1 MEKTI
6 LDKKI
11 NDTFPGLVVRKDLVK
26 SVRSNAPVPGYVL
39 EYLLGMYCATDDEA
53 TIAEG
58 IEQVKE
64 ILRVHY
70 VNRNEAELVKS
81 KIKEKGHHKVIDCV
95 SVELNAQGGIYEMA
109 FQNLGIKKVPIDVP
123 TVKNNRKLLVGG
135 VWCMIDVQYD
145 IVEEKGVSPWSI
157 RSLKPI
163 QMSGFDKEAYLA
175 AREKMTSEEWV
186 DTLLQTI
193 GFDPEKFGR
202 RHKLFQ
208 LLRLVPFAERNYNLM
223 ELGPKGTGKS
233 HIYSQCS
240 PHGMLL
246 SGGEV
251 SLAKLFVNNSSEKIG
266 LVGYWDC
273 IAFDEFA
280 GRDKKPEK
288 KLVDVMKN
296 YMANHSFSRGVG
308 TMDAEAS
315 FALVGNTAHNVPYML
330 KNTNL
335 FDALP
340 NAYLDS
346 AFLDRIHG
354 YLPGWE
360 VYITRGEL
368 FTSGYGLIVDYLSE
382 ALHVMRDM
390 DFTGLFQKY
399 FKISQNLSERD
410 KEGVRKTFSGL
421 MKIMYPSGAA
431 TKEEMCEL
439 LTFAME
445 GRKRVKDNLMR
456 IDSTYDPVDFW
467 FEDLESGEKT
477 YVQTLEE
484 KKFPDIYRSVKVDG
498 RAAAHAIA
506 VNGAAT
512 PAATVPAATP
522 AAATAASAYAPVEN
536 RAKEGAVT
544 VSENQTGIDFE
555 MLFAKHIKGAKEILI
570 VDPFIRKFHQAR
582 NLMDLLGVVL
592 KGKARED
599 EVSVKLR
606 TAKDDIDPNAQ
617 EKYLEQISDAYA
629 PEGVVFTWEFRDNL
643 HDRWIDTD
651 TGWHI
656 IMGRGLDIFQPFD
669 GRNAFDIQNVVPS
682 RRPCKAFSVTYVR
695 QQRWASEGEMTY
707 GRRVK

>member
-1 MEKTI
+1 MEKTE

-11 NDTFPGLVVRKDLVK
+11 NDVFPGLVVRKDLVK
-26 SVRSNAPVPGYVL
+26 SIRSNAPVPGYVL

-53 TIAEG
+53 TIADG
-58 IEQVKE
+58 IEQVRE

-70 VNRNEAELVKS
+70 VNRNEAELIKS
-81 KIKEKGHHKVIDCV
+81 KIKEKGHHKIIDCV

-109 FQNLGIKKVPIDVP
+109 FQNLGIKKVPVDVQ
-123 TVKNNRKLLVGG
+123 TVKNNKKLLVGG

-157 RSLKPI
+157 RSLKAI
-163 QMSGFDKEAYLA
+163 QMSGFDKEFYLA
-175 AREKMTSEEWV
+175 SREKMSSHEWV
-186 DTLLQTI
+186 DSLLQTI
-193 GFDPEKFGR
+193 GFNPEKFGR

-208 LLRLVPFAERNYNLM
+208 LLRLVPFVERNYNLM

-251 SLAKLFVNNSSEKIG
+251 SLAKLFVNNASGKIG

-330 KNTNL
+330 KNTHL

-340 NAYLDS
+340 DAYLDS
-346 AFLDRIHG
+346 AFLDRIHN

-382 ALHVMRDM
+382 ALHVMREM

-399 FKISQNLSERD
+399 FRISPNLSERD

-421 MKIMYPSGAA
+421 MKVMYPSGVAS
-431 TKEEMCEL
+431 KEEMREL
-439 LTFAME
+439 LLFVME

-467 FEDLESGEKT
+467 FEDVESGEKT
-477 YVQTLEE
+477 YVKTLEE
-484 KKFPDIYRSVKVDG
+484 KEYPDIYRSIKVDS
-498 RAAAHAIA
+498 RSLPSETAQSTSQTPPSQSSA
-506 VNGAAT
+506 VA
-512 PAATVPAATP
+512 P
-522 AAATAASAYAPVEN
+522 AAAPKAAVAVPALVDE
-536 RAKEGAVT
+536 ATEGAVM
-544 VSENQTGIDFE
+544 VSENQTGIDYE
-555 MLFAKHIKGAKEILI
+555 ILFAKHLRGAKEILI

-582 NLMDLLGVVL
+582 NMMDLLSVVL

-599 EVSVKLR
+599 EVTVKLR
-606 TAKDDIDPNAQ
+606 TAKDEFDPAAQ
-617 EKYLEQISDAYA
+617 EKYFEQIAEAYA
-629 PEGVVFTWEFRDNL
+629 PEGIAFAWEYLDNL
-643 HDRWIDTD
+643 HDRWIDTN

-656 IMGRGLDIFQPFD
+656 IMGRGLDIFQQFD
-669 GRNAFDIQNVVPS
+669 GRNAFSIQNVVPS
-682 RRPCKAFSVTYVR
+682 RRQCKAFSVTYVK
-695 QQRWASEGEMTY
+695 Q
-707 GRRVK
+707 

>member
-1 MEKTI
+1 MEKTE

-11 NDTFPGLVVRKDLVK
+11 NDVFPGLVVRKDLVK
-26 SVRSNAPVPGYVL
+26 SIRSNAPVPGYVL
-39 EYLLGMYCATDDEA
+39 EYLLGMYCATDEEA
-53 TIAEG
+53 TIADG
-58 IEQVKE
+58 IEQVRE

-70 VNRNEAELVKS
+70 VNRNEAELIKS
-81 KIKEKGHHKVIDCV
+81 KIKEKGHHKIIDCV
-95 SVELNAQGGIYEMA
+95 SVELNAQGGIYEMS
-109 FQNLGIKKVPIDVP
+109 FQNLGIKKVPVDVQ
-123 TVKNNRKLLVGG
+123 TVKNNKKLLVGG

-157 RSLKPI
+157 RSLKAI
-163 QMSGFDKEAYLA
+163 QMSGFDKDAYLA
-175 AREKMTSEEWV
+175 SREKMSSEEWV
-186 DTLLQTI
+186 DSLLQTI
-193 GFDPEKFGR
+193 GFNPEKFGR

-208 LLRLVPFAERNYNLM
+208 LLRLVPFVERNYNLM

-251 SLAKLFVNNSSEKIG
+251 SLAKLFVNNASGKIG

-330 KNTNL
+330 KNTHL

-340 NAYLDS
+340 DAYLDS
-346 AFLDRIHG
+346 AFLDRIHN

-382 ALHVMRDM
+382 ALHVMREM

-399 FKISQNLSERD
+399 FRISPNLSERD

-421 MKIMYPSGAA
+421 MKVMYPSGVA
-431 TKEEMCEL
+431 TKEEMREL
-439 LTFAME
+439 LLFVME

-484 KKFPDIYRSVKVDG
+484 KEYPDIYWSVRSAECRVRSENNSDSSEASLTLRQKSGSRNVSGASDKSELSTDSCVNLVK
-498 RAAAHAIA
+498 
-506 VNGAAT
+506 
-512 PAATVPAATP
+512 
-522 AAATAASAYAPVEN
+522 PVEHDSGA
-536 RAKEGAVT
+536 REGCIT
-544 VSENQTGIDFE
+544 VSENQTGIDYE
-555 MLFAKHIKGAKEILI
+555 ILFARHLRGAKEILI

-582 NLMDLLGVVL
+582 NMMDLLSVIL

-599 EVSVKLR
+599 EVTVKLR
-606 TAKDDIDPNAQ
+606 TAKDEFDPAAQ
-617 EKYLEQISDAYA
+617 EKYFEQIAEAYA
-629 PEGVVFTWEFRDNL
+629 PEGIAFTWEYLDNL
-643 HDRWIDTD
+643 HDRWIDTN

-656 IMGRGLDIFQPFD
+656 IMGRGLDIFQQFD
-669 GRNAFDIQNVVPS
+669 GRNAFSIQNVVPS
-682 RRPCKAFSVTYVR
+682 RRQCKAFSVTYVK
-695 QQRWASEGEMTY
+695 Q
-707 GRRVK
+707 

>member
-1 MEKTI
+1 MEKTE

-11 NDTFPGLVVRKDLVK
+11 NDVFPGLVVRKDLVK
-26 SVRSNAPVPGYVL
+26 SIRSNAPVPGYVL

-53 TIAEG
+53 TIADG
-58 IEQVKE
+58 IEQVRE

-70 VNRNEAELVKS
+70 VNRNEAELIKS
-81 KIKEKGHHKVIDCV
+81 KIKEKGHHKIIDCV

-109 FQNLGIKKVPIDVP
+109 FQNLGIKKVPVDVQ
-123 TVKNNRKLLVGG
+123 TVKNNKKLLVGG

-145 IVEEKGVSPWSI
+145 IVEENGVSPWSI
-157 RSLKPI
+157 RSLKAI
-163 QMSGFDKEAYLA
+163 QMSGFDKDAYLA
-175 AREKMTSEEWV
+175 SREKMSSAEWV
-186 DTLLQTI
+186 DSLLQTI
-193 GFDPEKFGR
+193 GFNPEKFGR

-208 LLRLVPFAERNYNLM
+208 LLRLVPFVERNYNLM

-251 SLAKLFVNNSSEKIG
+251 SLAKLFVNNASGKIG

-330 KNTNL
+330 KNTHL

-340 NAYLDS
+340 DAYLDS
-346 AFLDRIHG
+346 AFLDRIHN

-382 ALHVMRDM
+382 ALHVMREM

-399 FKISQNLSERD
+399 FRISPNLSERD

-421 MKIMYPSGAA
+421 MKVMYPSGVA
-431 TKEEMCEL
+431 TKEEMREL
-439 LTFAME
+439 LLFVME

-484 KKFPDIYRSVKVDG
+484 KEYPDIYWPVRSAECRVRSENNSDSSEASLTLRQKSGSRNVSGASDKSELSTDSCVKLVK
-498 RAAAHAIA
+498 
-506 VNGAAT
+506 
-512 PAATVPAATP
+512 
-522 AAATAASAYAPVEN
+522 PVEHDSGA
-536 RAKEGAVT
+536 REGCMT
-544 VSENQTGIDFE
+544 VSENQTGIDYE
-555 MLFAKHIKGAKEILI
+555 KLFAKHLKGAKEILI

-582 NLMDLLGVVL
+582 NMMDLLSVIL

-599 EVSVKLR
+599 EVTVKLR
-606 TAKDDIDPNAQ
+606 TAKDEFDPAAQ
-617 EKYLEQISDAYA
+617 EKYFEQIAEAYA
-629 PEGVVFTWEFRDNL
+629 PEGIAFTWEYLDNL
-643 HDRWIDTD
+643 HDRWIDTN

-656 IMGRGLDIFQPFD
+656 IMGRGLDIFQQFD
-669 GRNAFDIQNVVPS
+669 GRNAFSIQNVVPS
-682 RRPCKAFSVTYVR
+682 RRQCKAFSVTYVK
-695 QQRWASEGEMTY
+695 Q
-707 GRRVK
+707 

>member
-1 MEKTI
+1 MEKTE

-11 NDTFPGLVVRKDLVK
+11 NDVFPGLVVRKDLVK
-26 SVRSNAPVPGYVL
+26 SIRSNAPVPGYVL

-53 TIAEG
+53 TIADG
-58 IEQVKE
+58 IEQVRE

-70 VNRNEAELVKS
+70 VNRNEAELIKS
-81 KIKEKGHHKVIDCV
+81 KIKEKGHHKIIDCV

-109 FQNLGIKKVPIDVP
+109 FQNLGIKKVPVDVQ
-123 TVKNNRKLLVGG
+123 TVKNNKKLLVGG

-157 RSLKPI
+157 RSLKAI
-163 QMSGFDKEAYLA
+163 QMSGFDKESYLA
-175 AREKMTSEEWV
+175 SREKMSSDEWV
-186 DTLLQTI
+186 DSLLQTI
-193 GFDPEKFGR
+193 GFNPEKFGR

-208 LLRLVPFAERNYNLM
+208 LLRLVPFVERNYNLM

-251 SLAKLFVNNSSEKIG
+251 SLAKLFVNNASGKIG

-330 KNTNL
+330 KNTHL

-340 NAYLDS
+340 DAYLDS
-346 AFLDRIHG
+346 AFLDRIHN

-382 ALHVMRDM
+382 ALHVMREM

-399 FKISQNLSERD
+399 FRISPNLSERD

-421 MKIMYPSGAA
+421 MKVMYPSGVA
-431 TKEEMCEL
+431 TKEEMREL
-439 LTFAME
+439 LIFVME

-467 FEDLESGEKT
+467 FEDVESGEKT
-477 YVQTLEE
+477 YVKALEE
-484 KKFPDIYRSVKVDG
+484 KEYPDIYRSVKVDS
-498 RAAAHAIA
+498 RSLPSEAAQSTPQTPPSQSSA
-506 VNGAAT
+506 VA
-512 PAATVPAATP
+512 P
-522 AAATAASAYAPVEN
+522 AAAPKAAVAVPAPVDE
-536 RAKEGAVT
+536 ATEGAVM
-544 VSENQTGIDFE
+544 VSENQTGIDYE
-555 MLFAKHIKGAKEILI
+555 ILFAKHLRGAKEILI

-582 NLMDLLGVVL
+582 NMMDLLSVIL
-592 KGKARED
+592 KGKAREE
-599 EVSVKLR
+599 EVTVKLR
-606 TAKDDIDPNAQ
+606 TAKDEFDPAAQ
-617 EKYLEQISDAYA
+617 EKYFEQIAEAYA
-629 PEGVVFTWEFRDNL
+629 PEGIAFAWEYLDNL
-643 HDRWIDTD
+643 HDRWIDTN

-656 IMGRGLDIFQPFD
+656 IMGRGLDIFQQFD
-669 GRNAFDIQNVVPS
+669 GRNAFSIQNVVPS
-682 RRPCKAFSVTYVR
+682 RRQCKAFSVTYVK
-695 QQRWASEGEMTY
+695 Q
-707 GRRVK
+707 

>member
-1 MEKTI
+1 MEKTE

-11 NDTFPGLVVRKDLVK
+11 NDVFPGLVVRKDLVK
-26 SVRSNAPVPGYVL
+26 SIRSNAPVPGYVL

-53 TIAEG
+53 TIADG
-58 IEQVKE
+58 IEQVRE

-70 VNRNEAELVKS
+70 VNRNEAELIKS
-81 KIKEKGHHKVIDCV
+81 KIKEKGHHKIIDCV

-109 FQNLGIKKVPIDVP
+109 FQNLGIKKVPVDVQ
-123 TVKNNRKLLVGG
+123 TVKNNKKLLVGG

-157 RSLKPI
+157 RSLKAI
-163 QMSGFDKEAYLA
+163 QMSGFDKESYLA
-175 AREKMTSEEWV
+175 SREKMSSDEWV
-186 DTLLQTI
+186 DSLLQTI
-193 GFDPEKFGR
+193 GFNPEKFGR

-208 LLRLVPFAERNYNLM
+208 LLRLVPFVERNYNLM

-251 SLAKLFVNNSSEKIG
+251 SLAKLFVNNASGKIG

-330 KNTNL
+330 KNTHL

-340 NAYLDS
+340 DAYLDS
-346 AFLDRIHG
+346 AFLDRIHN

-382 ALHVMRDM
+382 ALHVMREM

-399 FKISQNLSERD
+399 FRISPNLSERD

-421 MKIMYPSGAA
+421 MKVMYPSGVA
-431 TKEEMCEL
+431 TKEEMREL
-439 LTFAME
+439 LLFVME

-477 YVQTLEE
+477 YVKTLEE
-484 KKFPDIYRSVKVDG
+484 KEYPDIYRSVKVDS
-498 RAAAHAIA
+498 RSLPSEAAQSTPQTPPSQSSA
-506 VNGAAT
+506 VA
-512 PAATVPAATP
+512 P
-522 AAATAASAYAPVEN
+522 AAAPKAAVAVPAPVDE
-536 RAKEGAVT
+536 ATEGAVM
-544 VSENQTGIDFE
+544 VSENQTGIDYE
-555 MLFAKHIKGAKEILI
+555 ILFAKHLRGAKEILI

-582 NLMDLLGVVL
+582 NMMDLLSVIL
-592 KGKARED
+592 KGKAREE
-599 EVSVKLR
+599 EVTVKLR
-606 TAKDDIDPNAQ
+606 TAKDEFDPAAQ
-617 EKYLEQISDAYA
+617 EKYFEQIAEAYA
-629 PEGVVFTWEFRDNL
+629 PEGIAFAWEYLDNL
-643 HDRWIDTD
+643 HDRWIDTN

-656 IMGRGLDIFQPFD
+656 IMGRGLDIFQQFD
-669 GRNAFDIQNVVPS
+669 GRNAFSIQNVVPS
-682 RRPCKAFSVTYVR
+682 RRQCKAFSVTYVK
-695 QQRWASEGEMTY
+695 Q
-707 GRRVK
+707 

>member
-1 MEKTI
+1 MEKTE

-11 NDTFPGLVVRKDLVK
+11 NDVFPGLVVRKDLVK
-26 SVRSNAPVPGYVL
+26 SIRSNAPVPGYVL
-39 EYLLGMYCATDDEA
+39 EYLLGMYCATDEEA
-53 TIAEG
+53 TIADG
-58 IEQVKE
+58 IEQVRE

-70 VNRNEAELVKS
+70 VNRNEAELIKS
-81 KIKEKGHHKVIDCV
+81 KIKEKGHHKIIDCV
-95 SVELNAQGGIYEMA
+95 SVELNAQGGIYEMS
-109 FQNLGIKKVPIDVP
+109 FQNLGIKKVPVDVQ
-123 TVKNNRKLLVGG
+123 TVKNNKKLLVGG

-157 RSLKPI
+157 RSLKAI
-163 QMSGFDKEAYLA
+163 QMSGFDKDAYLA
-175 AREKMTSEEWV
+175 SREKMSSEEWV
-186 DTLLQTI
+186 DSLLQTI
-193 GFDPEKFGR
+193 GFNPEKFGR
-202 RHKLFQ
+202 RHKLFH
-208 LLRLVPFAERNYNLM
+208 LLRLVPFVERNYNLM

-251 SLAKLFVNNSSEKIG
+251 SLAKLFVNNASGKIG

-273 IAFDEFA
+273 VAFDEFA

-330 KNTNL
+330 KNTHL

-340 NAYLDS
+340 DAYLDS
-346 AFLDRIHG
+346 AFLDRIHN

-382 ALHVMRDM
+382 ALHVMREM

-399 FKISQNLSERD
+399 FRISPNLSERD

-421 MKIMYPSGAA
+421 MKVMYPSGVA
-431 TKEEMCEL
+431 TKEEMREL
-439 LTFAME
+439 LLFVME

-484 KKFPDIYRSVKVDG
+484 KEYPDIYWSVRSAECRVRSENNSDSSEASLTLRQKSGSRNVSGASDKSELSTDSCVNLVK
-498 RAAAHAIA
+498 
-506 VNGAAT
+506 
-512 PAATVPAATP
+512 
-522 AAATAASAYAPVEN
+522 PVEHDSGA
-536 RAKEGAVT
+536 REGCIT
-544 VSENQTGIDFE
+544 VSENQTGIDYE
-555 MLFAKHIKGAKEILI
+555 ILFARHLRGAKEILI

-582 NLMDLLGVVL
+582 NMMDLLSVIL

-599 EVSVKLR
+599 EVTVKLR
-606 TAKDDIDPNAQ
+606 TAKDEFDPAAQ
-617 EKYLEQISDAYA
+617 EKYFEQIAEAYA
-629 PEGVVFTWEFRDNL
+629 PEGIAFTWEYLDNL
-643 HDRWIDTD
+643 HDRWIDTN

-656 IMGRGLDIFQPFD
+656 IMGRGLDIFQQFD
-669 GRNAFDIQNVVPS
+669 GRNAFSIQNVVPS
-682 RRPCKAFSVTYVR
+682 RRQCKAFSVTYVK
-695 QQRWASEGEMTY
+695 Q
-707 GRRVK
+707 

>member
-1 MEKTI
+1 MEKTE

-11 NDTFPGLVVRKDLVK
+11 NDVFPGLVVRKDLVK
-26 SVRSNAPVPGYVL
+26 SIRSNAPVPGYVL

-53 TIAEG
+53 TIADG
-58 IEQVKE
+58 IEQVRE

-70 VNRNEAELVKS
+70 VNRNEAELIKS
-81 KIKEKGHHKVIDCV
+81 KIKEKGHHKIIDCV
-95 SVELNAQGGIYEMA
+95 SVELNAQGGIYEMS
-109 FQNLGIKKVPIDVP
+109 FQNLGIKKVPVDVQ
-123 TVKNNRKLLVGG
+123 TVKNNKKLLVGG

-157 RSLKPI
+157 RSLKAI
-163 QMSGFDKEAYLA
+163 QMSGFDKDAYLA
-175 AREKMTSEEWV
+175 SREKMSSEEWV
-186 DTLLQTI
+186 DSLLQTI
-193 GFDPEKFGR
+193 GFNPEKFGR

-208 LLRLVPFAERNYNLM
+208 LLRFVPFVERNYNLM

-251 SLAKLFVNNSSEKIG
+251 SLAKLFVNNASGKIG

-330 KNTNL
+330 KNTHL

-340 NAYLDS
+340 DAYLDS
-346 AFLDRIHG
+346 AFLDRIHN

-382 ALHVMRDM
+382 ALHVMREM

-399 FKISQNLSERD
+399 FRISPKLSERD

-421 MKIMYPSGAA
+421 MKVMYPSGVA
-431 TKEEMCEL
+431 TKEEMREL
-439 LTFAME
+439 LLFVME

-484 KKFPDIYRSVKVDG
+484 KEYPDIYWSVRSAECRVRSENNSDSSEASLTLRQKSGSRNVSGASDKSELSTDSCVNFVK
-498 RAAAHAIA
+498 
-506 VNGAAT
+506 
-512 PAATVPAATP
+512 
-522 AAATAASAYAPVEN
+522 PVEHDSGA
-536 RAKEGAVT
+536 REGCMT
-544 VSENQTGIDFE
+544 VSENQTGIDYE
-555 MLFAKHIKGAKEILI
+555 KLFAKHLKGAKEILI

-582 NLMDLLGVVL
+582 NMMDLLSVIL

-599 EVSVKLR
+599 EVTVKLR
-606 TAKDDIDPNAQ
+606 TAKDEIDHAAQ
-617 EKYLEQISDAYA
+617 EKYLEQIAEAYA
-629 PEGVVFTWEFRDNL
+629 PEGLTFTWEYLDNL
-643 HDRWIDTD
+643 HDRWIDTN

-656 IMGRGLDIFQPFD
+656 IMGRGLDIFQQFD
-669 GRNAFDIQNVVPS
+669 GRNAFSIQNVVPS
-682 RRPCKAFSVTYVR
+682 RRQCKAFSVTYVK
-695 QQRWASEGEMTY
+695 Q
-707 GRRVK
+707 

>member
-1 MEKTI
+1 MEKSA

-11 NDTFPGLVVRKDLVK
+11 NETFPGLVVRKDLVK
-26 SVRSNAPVPGYVL
+26 SIRSNAPVPGYVL

-53 TIAEG
+53 TIADG
-58 IEQVKE
+58 IEQVRE

-70 VNRNEAELVKS
+70 VNRNEAELIKS
-81 KIKEKGHHKVIDCV
+81 KIKEKGHHKIIDCV
-95 SVELNAQGGIYEMA
+95 SVELNAQGGIYEMS
-109 FQNLGIKKVPIDVP
+109 FQNLGIKKVPVDVQ
-123 TVKNNRKLLVGG
+123 TVKNNKKLLVGG

-157 RSLKPI
+157 RSLKAI
-163 QMSGFDKEAYLA
+163 QMSGFDKESYLA
-175 AREKMTSEEWV
+175 SREKMSSDEWV
-186 DTLLQTI
+186 DSLLQTI
-193 GFDPEKFGR
+193 GFNPEKFGR

-208 LLRLVPFAERNYNLM
+208 LLRLVPFVERNYNLM

-251 SLAKLFVNNSSEKIG
+251 SLAKLFVNNASGKIG

-330 KNTNL
+330 KNTHL

-340 NAYLDS
+340 DAYLDS
-346 AFLDRIHG
+346 AFLDRIHN

-382 ALHVMRDM
+382 ALHVMREM

-399 FKISQNLSERD
+399 FRISPNLSERD

-421 MKIMYPSGAA
+421 MKVMYPSGVA
-431 TKEEMCEL
+431 TKEEMREL
-439 LTFAME
+439 LLFVME

-484 KKFPDIYRSVKVDG
+484 KEYPDIYWSVRSAECRVRSENNSDSSEASLTLLQESGSRNVCEASDKSELSTDSCVNLVK
-498 RAAAHAIA
+498 
-506 VNGAAT
+506 
-512 PAATVPAATP
+512 
-522 AAATAASAYAPVEN
+522 PVEHDSWA
-536 RAKEGAVT
+536 REGCIT
-544 VSENQTGIDFE
+544 VSENQTGIDYE
-555 MLFAKHIKGAKEILI
+555 KLFAKHLKGAKEILI

-582 NLMDLLGVVL
+582 NMMDLLSVVL
-592 KGKARED
+592 KNKARED
-599 EVSVKLR
+599 EVVVKLR
-606 TAKDDIDPNAQ
+606 TAKDEIDHAAQ
-617 EKYLEQISDAYA
+617 EKYLEQIAEAYA
-629 PEGVVFTWEFRDNL
+629 PEGLTFTWEYLDNL

-656 IMGRGLDIFQPFD
+656 IMGRGLDIFQQFD
-669 GRNAFDIQNVVPS
+669 GRNAFSIQNVVPS
-682 RRPCKAFSVTYVR
+682 RRQCKAFSVTYVK
-695 QQRWASEGEMTY
+695 Q
-707 GRRVK
+707 

>member
-1 MEKTI
+1 MEKTA

-26 SVRSNAPVPGYVL
+26 TIRSNAPVPGYVL

-70 VNRNEAELVKS
+70 VNRNEAELIKS
-81 KIKEKGHHKVIDCV
+81 KIKEKGHHKIIDCV
-95 SVELNAQGGIYEMA
+95 SVELNAAGGFYEMA
-109 FQNLGIKKVPIDVP
+109 FQNLGIKKVPVDVQ
-123 TVKNNRKLLVGG
+123 TVKNNKKLLVGG
-135 VWCMIDVQYD
+135 VWSMIDVQYD

-175 AREKMTSEEWV
+175 AREKMTSDEWV
-186 DTLLQTI
+186 DTLIQTI
-193 GFDPEKFGR
+193 GFVPEKFGR

-288 KLVDVMKN
+288 KLIDVMKN

-315 FALVGNTAHNVPYML
+315 FAMVGNTAHNVPYML

-340 NAYLDS
+340 DAYLDS
-346 AFLDRIHG
+346 AFLDRIHN

-382 ALHVMRDM
+382 AMHVMREM

-399 FKISQNLSERD
+399 FRISPNLSERD

-421 MKIMYPSGAA
+421 MKVMYPTGVA
-431 TKEEMCEL
+431 TKEEMREL
-439 LTFAME
+439 LTFVME

-467 FEDLESGEKT
+467 FEDIETGEKT

-484 KKFPDIYRSVKVDG
+484 KEYPDIYRSVKVDG
-498 RAAAHAIA
+498 RKAAAENAG
-506 VNGAAT
+506 NGAVLPPPASVAVT
-512 PAATVPAATP
+512 AQAATEATVAAKPAEDG
-522 AAATAASAYAPVEN
+522 AS
-536 RAKEGAVT
+536 EGAVS

-555 MLFAKHIKGAKEILI
+555 RLFAKHLKGAKEILI

-582 NLMDLLGVVL
+582 NMMDLLSVVL
-592 KGKARED
+592 KNKQRED
-599 EVSVKLR
+599 EVVVKLR
-606 TAKDDIDPNAQ
+606 TAKDEIDPAAQ
-617 EKYLEQISDAYA
+617 EKYLEQIAAAYN
-629 PEGVVFTWEFRDNL
+629 PEGIIFSWEYLNDL

-656 IMGRGLDIFQPFD
+656 IMGRGLDIFQQFD

-682 RRPCKAFSVTYVR
+682 RRQCKSFSVTYVKR
-695 QQRWASEGEMTY
+695 
-707 GRRVK
+707 

>member
-1 MEKTI
+1 MEKTE

-11 NDTFPGLVVRKDLVK
+11 NDIFPGLVVRKDLVK
-26 SVRSNAPVPGYVL
+26 SIRSNAPVPGYVL

-53 TIAEG
+53 TIADG
-58 IEQVKE
+58 IEQVRE

-70 VNRNEAELVKS
+70 VNRNEAELIKS
-81 KIKEKGHHKVIDCV
+81 KIKEKGHHKIIDCV

-109 FQNLGIKKVPIDVP
+109 FQNLGIKKVPVDVQ
-123 TVKNNRKLLVGG
+123 TVKNNKKLLVGG
-135 VWCMIDVQYD
+135 VWCMLDVQYD

-157 RSLKPI
+157 RSLKAI
-163 QMSGFDKEAYLA
+163 QMSGFDKESYLA
-175 AREKMTSEEWV
+175 SREKMSSDEWV
-186 DTLLQTI
+186 DSLLQTI
-193 GFDPEKFGR
+193 GFNPEKFGR

-208 LLRLVPFAERNYNLM
+208 LLRLVPFVERNYNLM

-251 SLAKLFVNNSSEKIG
+251 SLAKLFVNNASGKIG

-315 FALVGNTAHNVPYML
+315 FALVGNTAQNVPYML
-330 KNTNL
+330 KNTHL

-340 NAYLDS
+340 DAYLDS
-346 AFLDRIHG
+346 AFLDRIHN

-382 ALHVMRDM
+382 ALHVMREM

-399 FKISQNLSERD
+399 FRISPNLSERD

-421 MKIMYPSGAA
+421 MKVMYPSGVA
-431 TKEEMCEL
+431 TKEEMREL
-439 LTFAME
+439 LLFVME

-477 YVQTLEE
+477 YVKTLEE
-484 KKFPDIYRSVKVDG
+484 KEYPDIYRSVKVDS
-498 RAAAHAIA
+498 RSLPSEAAQSTPQTPPSQSSA
-506 VNGAAT
+506 VA
-512 PAATVPAATP
+512 PAAVPKAAVAVPAPVDEAT
-522 AAATAASAYAPVEN
+522 
-536 RAKEGAVT
+536 EGAVM
-544 VSENQTGIDFE
+544 VSENQTGIDYE
-555 MLFAKHIKGAKEILI
+555 ILFAKHLRGAKEILI

-582 NLMDLLGVVL
+582 NMMDLLSVIL
-592 KGKARED
+592 KGKAREE
-599 EVSVKLR
+599 EVTVKLR
-606 TAKDDIDPNAQ
+606 TAKEEFDPAAQ
-617 EKYLEQISDAYA
+617 EKYFEQIAEAYA
-629 PEGVVFTWEFRDNL
+629 PEGIAFAWEYLDNL
-643 HDRWIDTD
+643 HDRWIDTN

-656 IMGRGLDIFQPFD
+656 IMGRGLDIFQQFD
-669 GRNAFDIQNVVPS
+669 GRNAFSIQNVVPS
-682 RRPCKAFSVTYVR
+682 RRQCKAFSVTYVK
-695 QQRWASEGEMTY
+695 Q
-707 GRRVK
+707 

>member
-1 MEKTI
+1 MEKTE

-11 NDTFPGLVVRKDLVK
+11 NDVFPGLVVRKDLVK
-26 SVRSNAPVPGYVL
+26 SIRSNAPVPGYVL

-53 TIAEG
+53 TIADG
-58 IEQVKE
+58 IEQVRE

-70 VNRNEAELVKS
+70 VNRNEAELIKS
-81 KIKEKGHHKVIDCV
+81 KIKEKGHHKIIDCV

-109 FQNLGIKKVPIDVP
+109 FQNLGIKKVPVDVQ
-123 TVKNNRKLLVGG
+123 TVKNNKKLLVGG

-157 RSLKPI
+157 RSLKAI
-163 QMSGFDKEAYLA
+163 QMSGFDKDAYLA
-175 AREKMTSEEWV
+175 SREKMSSEEWV
-186 DTLLQTI
+186 DSLLQTI
-193 GFDPEKFGR
+193 GFNPEKFGR

-208 LLRLVPFAERNYNLM
+208 LLRLVPFVERNYNLM

-251 SLAKLFVNNSSEKIG
+251 SLAKLFVNNASGKIG

-330 KNTNL
+330 KNTHL

-340 NAYLDS
+340 DAYLDS
-346 AFLDRIHG
+346 AFLDRIHN
-354 YLPGWE
+354 YLPGRE

-382 ALHVMRDM
+382 ALHVMREM

-399 FKISQNLSERD
+399 FRISPNLSERD

-421 MKIMYPSGAA
+421 MKVMYPSGVA
-431 TKEEMCEL
+431 TKEEMREL
-439 LTFAME
+439 LLFVME

-484 KKFPDIYRSVKVDG
+484 KEYPDIYWSVRSAECRVRSENNSDSSEASLTLRQKSGSRNVSGASDKSELSTDSCVNLVKSVEHDS
-498 RAAAHAIA
+498 
-506 VNGAAT
+506 GA
-512 PAATVPAATP
+512 
-522 AAATAASAYAPVEN
+522 
-536 RAKEGAVT
+536 REGCMT
-544 VSENQTGIDFE
+544 VSENQTGIDYE
-555 MLFAKHIKGAKEILI
+555 KLFAKHLKGAKEILI

-582 NLMDLLGVVL
+582 NMMDLLSVIL

-599 EVSVKLR
+599 EVTVKLR
-606 TAKDDIDPNAQ
+606 TAKDEFDPAAQ
-617 EKYLEQISDAYA
+617 EKYFEQIAEAYA
-629 PEGVVFTWEFRDNL
+629 PEGLTFTWEYLDNL

-656 IMGRGLDIFQPFD
+656 IMGRGLDIFQQFD
-669 GRNAFDIQNVVPS
+669 GRNAFSIQNVVPS
-682 RRPCKAFSVTYVR
+682 RRQCKAFSVTYVK
-695 QQRWASEGEMTY
+695 Q
-707 GRRVK
+707 

>member
-1 MEKTI
+1 MAKTV
-6 LDKKI
+6 LDEKI
-11 NDTFPGLVVRKDLVK
+11 NETFPGLVVRKDLVK
-26 SVRSNAPVPGYVL
+26 SIRSNAPVPGYVL
-39 EYLLGMYCATDDEA
+39 EYLLGMYCATDDEV
-53 TIAEG
+53 TIADG
-58 IEQVKE
+58 IEQVRE

-70 VNRNEAELVKS
+70 VNRNEAELIKS
-81 KIKEKGHHKVIDCV
+81 KIKEKGHHKIIDCV
-95 SVELNAQGGIYEMA
+95 SVELNAQGGFYEMA
-109 FQNLGIKKVPIDVP
+109 FQNLGIKKVPVDVA
-123 TVKNNRKLLVGG
+123 TVKGNKKLLVGG

-157 RSLKPI
+157 RTLKPI

-175 AREKMTSEEWV
+175 AREKMTSDEWT
-186 DTLLQTI
+186 DSLLQTI
-193 GFDPEKFGR
+193 GFNPEKFGR

-315 FALVGNTAHNVPYML
+315 FAMVGNTAHNVPYML

-346 AFLDRIHG
+346 AFLDRIHN

-368 FTSGYGLIVDYLSE
+368 FTTGYGLIVDYLSE
-382 ALHVMRDM
+382 ALHVMREM

-399 FKISQNLSERD
+399 FRISPNLSERD

-421 MKIMYPSGAA
+421 MKVMYPSGVA
-431 TKEEMCEL
+431 TKEEMREL
-439 LTFAME
+439 LTFVME

-467 FEDLESGEKT
+467 FEDLESGERT

-484 KKFPDIYRSVKVDG
+484 REYPDIYRSIKVDG
-498 RAAAHAIA
+498 RTAAREPQEFPDDP
-506 VNGAAT
+506 VT
-512 PAATVPAATP
+512 PSVEPAAGPS
-522 AAATAASAYAPVEN
+522 SAPIPDSPEPRVSDGP
-536 RAKEGAVT
+536 KEGVVMVA
-544 VSENQTGIDFE
+544 ENQTGIDYE
-555 MLFAKHIKGAKEILI
+555 SLFGKHLMGAKEILI

-582 NLMDLLGVVL
+582 NLMDLLSVIL
-592 KGKARED
+592 KNKARED

-606 TAKDDIDPNAQ
+606 TARDEIDSASQ
-617 EKYLEQISDAYA
+617 ESYFEQIAEAYSG
-629 PEGVVFTWEFRDNL
+629 EGLSFSWEYLDNL

-656 IMGRGLDIFQPFD
+656 ILGRGLDIFQQFD
-669 GRNAFDIQNVVPS
+669 GRNAFSIQNVVPS
-682 RRPCKAFSVTYVR
+682 RRQCKSFSVTYVK
-695 QQRWASEGEMTY
+695 QL
-707 GRRVK
+707 

>member
-1 MEKTI
+1 MEKST
-6 LDKKI
+6 LDSKI
-11 NDTFPGLVVRKDLVK
+11 NETFPGLVVRKDLVK
-26 SVRSNAPVPGYVL
+26 SIRSNAPVPGYVL
-39 EYLLGMYCATDDEA
+39 EYLLGIYCATDDEA
-53 TIAEG
+53 TIADG
-58 IEQVKE
+58 IEQVRE

-70 VNRNEAELVKS
+70 VNRNEAELIKS
-81 KIKEKGHHKVIDCV
+81 KIKEKGHHKIIDCV
-95 SVELNAQGGIYEMA
+95 SVELNAQGGIYEMS
-109 FQNLGIKKVPIDVP
+109 FQNLGIKKVPVDVQ
-123 TVKNNRKLLVGG
+123 TVKNNKKLLVGG

-157 RSLKPI
+157 RSLKAI
-163 QMSGFDKEAYLA
+163 QMSGFDKDAYLA
-175 AREKMTSEEWV
+175 SREKMSSAEWV
-186 DTLLQTI
+186 DSLLQTI
-193 GFDPEKFGR
+193 GFNPEKFGR

-208 LLRLVPFAERNYNLM
+208 LLRLVPFVERNYNLM

-251 SLAKLFVNNSSEKIG
+251 SLAKLFVNNASGKIG

-330 KNTNL
+330 KNTHL

-340 NAYLDS
+340 DAYLDS
-346 AFLDRIHG
+346 AFLDRIHN

-382 ALHVMRDM
+382 ALHVMREM

-399 FKISQNLSERD
+399 FRISPNLSERD

-421 MKIMYPSGAA
+421 MKVMYPSGVA
-431 TKEEMCEL
+431 TKEEMREL
-439 LTFAME
+439 LTFVME

-484 KKFPDIYRSVKVDG
+484 KEYPDIYWPVRSAECRVRSENNSDSSEASLTLRQKSGSRNVSGASDKSELSTDSCVKLVK
-498 RAAAHAIA
+498 
-506 VNGAAT
+506 
-512 PAATVPAATP
+512 
-522 AAATAASAYAPVEN
+522 PVEHDSGA
-536 RAKEGAVT
+536 REGCMT
-544 VSENQTGIDFE
+544 VSENQTGIDYE
-555 MLFAKHIKGAKEILI
+555 KLFAKHLKGAKEILI

-582 NLMDLLGVVL
+582 NMMDLLSVVL
-592 KGKARED
+592 KNKARED
-599 EVSVKLR
+599 EVVVKLR
-606 TAKDDIDPNAQ
+606 TAKDEIDHAAQ
-617 EKYLEQISDAYA
+617 EKYLEQIAEAYA
-629 PEGVVFTWEFRDNL
+629 PEGIAFTWEYLDNL
-643 HDRWIDTD
+643 HDRWIDTN

-656 IMGRGLDIFQPFD
+656 IMGRGLDIFQQFD
-669 GRNAFDIQNVVPS
+669 GRNAFSIQNVVPS
-682 RRPCKAFSVTYVR
+682 RRQCKAFSVTYVK
-695 QQRWASEGEMTY
+695 Q
-707 GRRVK
+707 

>member
-1 MEKTI
+1 MEKTE

-11 NDTFPGLVVRKDLVK
+11 NDVFPGLVVRKDLVK
-26 SVRSNAPVPGYVL
+26 SIRSNAPVPGYVL

-53 TIAEG
+53 TIADG
-58 IEQVKE
+58 IEQVRE

-70 VNRNEAELVKS
+70 VNRNEAELIKS
-81 KIKEKGHHKVIDCV
+81 KIKEKGHHKIIDCV

-109 FQNLGIKKVPIDVP
+109 FQNLGIKKVPVDVQ
-123 TVKNNRKLLVGG
+123 TVKNNKKLLVGG

-157 RSLKPI
+157 RSLKAI
-163 QMSGFDKEAYLA
+163 QMSGFDKDAYLA
-175 AREKMTSEEWV
+175 SREKMSSEEWV
-186 DTLLQTI
+186 DSLLQTI
-193 GFDPEKFGR
+193 GFNPEKFGR

-208 LLRLVPFAERNYNLM
+208 LLRLVPFVERNYNLM

-251 SLAKLFVNNSSEKIG
+251 SLAKLFVNNASGKIG

-330 KNTNL
+330 KNTHL

-340 NAYLDS
+340 DAYLDS
-346 AFLDRIHG
+346 AFLDRIHN

-382 ALHVMRDM
+382 ALHVMREM

-399 FKISQNLSERD
+399 FRISPNLSERD

-421 MKIMYPSGAA
+421 MKVMYPSGVA
-431 TKEEMCEL
+431 TKEEMREL
-439 LTFAME
+439 LLFVME

-484 KKFPDIYRSVKVDG
+484 KEYPDIYRSVKVDS
-498 RAAAHAIA
+498 RSLPSEAAQSTPQTPPSQSSA
-506 VNGAAT
+506 VA
-512 PAATVPAATP
+512 P
-522 AAATAASAYAPVEN
+522 AAAPKAAVAVPAPVDE
-536 RAKEGAVT
+536 ATEGAVM
-544 VSENQTGIDFE
+544 VSENQTGIDYE
-555 MLFAKHIKGAKEILI
+555 ILFAKHLRGAKEILI

-582 NLMDLLGVVL
+582 NMMDLLSVIL

-599 EVSVKLR
+599 EVTVKLR
-606 TAKDDIDPNAQ
+606 TAKDEFDPAAQ
-617 EKYLEQISDAYA
+617 EKYFEQIAEAYA
-629 PEGVVFTWEFRDNL
+629 PEGIAFTWEYLDNL
-643 HDRWIDTD
+643 HDRWIDTN

-656 IMGRGLDIFQPFD
+656 IMGRGLDIFQQFD
-669 GRNAFDIQNVVPS
+669 GRNAFSIQNVVPS
-682 RRPCKAFSVTYVR
+682 RRQCKAFSVTYVK
-695 QQRWASEGEMTY
+695 Q
-707 GRRVK
+707 

>member
-1 MEKTI
+1 MEKTE

-11 NDTFPGLVVRKDLVK
+11 NDVFPGLVVRKDLVK
-26 SVRSNAPVPGYVL
+26 SIRSNAPVPGYVL

-53 TIAEG
+53 TIADG
-58 IEQVKE
+58 IEQVRE

-70 VNRNEAELVKS
+70 VNRNEAELIKS
-81 KIKEKGHHKVIDCV
+81 KIKEKGHHKIIDCV
-95 SVELNAQGGIYEMA
+95 SVELNAQGGIYEMS
-109 FQNLGIKKVPIDVP
+109 FQNLGIKKVPVDVQ
-123 TVKNNRKLLVGG
+123 TVKNNKKLLVGG

-157 RSLKPI
+157 RSLKAI
-163 QMSGFDKEAYLA
+163 QMSGFDKDAYLA
-175 AREKMTSEEWV
+175 SREKMSSEEWV
-186 DTLLQTI
+186 DSLLQTI
-193 GFDPEKFGR
+193 GFNPEKFGR

-208 LLRLVPFAERNYNLM
+208 LLRLVPFVERNYNLM

-251 SLAKLFVNNSSEKIG
+251 SLAKLFVNNASGKIG

-330 KNTNL
+330 KNTHL

-340 NAYLDS
+340 DAYLDS
-346 AFLDRIHG
+346 AFLDRIHN

-382 ALHVMRDM
+382 ALHVMREM

-399 FKISQNLSERD
+399 FRISPNLSERD

-421 MKIMYPSGAA
+421 MKVMYPSGVA
-431 TKEEMCEL
+431 TKEEMREL
-439 LTFAME
+439 LLFVME

-484 KKFPDIYRSVKVDG
+484 KEYPDIYWSVRSAECRVRSENNSDLSEDSLTLRQKSGSRNVSGASDKSELSTDSCVKLVK
-498 RAAAHAIA
+498 
-506 VNGAAT
+506 
-512 PAATVPAATP
+512 
-522 AAATAASAYAPVEN
+522 PVEHDSGA
-536 RAKEGAVT
+536 REGCMT
-544 VSENQTGIDFE
+544 VSENQTGIDYE
-555 MLFAKHIKGAKEILI
+555 KLFAKHLKGAKEILI

-582 NLMDLLGVVL
+582 NMMDLLSVVL
-592 KGKARED
+592 KNKARED
-599 EVSVKLR
+599 EVVVKLR
-606 TAKDDIDPNAQ
+606 TAKDEIDHAAQ
-617 EKYLEQISDAYA
+617 EKYLEQIAEAYA
-629 PEGVVFTWEFRDNL
+629 PEGIAFTWEYLDNL
-643 HDRWIDTD
+643 HDRWIDTN

-656 IMGRGLDIFQPFD
+656 IMGRGLDIFQQFD
-669 GRNAFDIQNVVPS
+669 GRNAFSIQNVVPS
-682 RRPCKAFSVTYVR
+682 RRQCKAFSVTYVK
-695 QQRWASEGEMTY
+695 Q
-707 GRRVK
+707 

>member
-1 MEKTI
+1 MEKTE

-11 NDTFPGLVVRKDLVK
+11 NDVFPGLVVRKDLVK
-26 SVRSNAPVPGYVL
+26 SIRSNAPVPGYVL

-53 TIAEG
+53 TIADG
-58 IEQVKE
+58 IEQVRE

-70 VNRNEAELVKS
+70 VNRNEAELIKS
-81 KIKEKGHHKVIDCV
+81 KIKEKGHHKIIDCV
-95 SVELNAQGGIYEMA
+95 SVELNAQGGIYEMS
-109 FQNLGIKKVPIDVP
+109 FQNLGIKKVPVDVQ
-123 TVKNNRKLLVGG
+123 TVKNNKKLLVGG

-157 RSLKPI
+157 RSLKAI
-163 QMSGFDKEAYLA
+163 QMSGFDKDAYLA
-175 AREKMTSEEWV
+175 SREKMSSEEWV
-186 DTLLQTI
+186 DSLLQTI
-193 GFDPEKFGR
+193 GFNPEKFGR

-208 LLRLVPFAERNYNLM
+208 LLRLVPFVERNYNLM

-251 SLAKLFVNNSSEKIG
+251 SLAKLFVNNASGKIG

-330 KNTNL
+330 KNTHL

-340 NAYLDS
+340 DAYLDS
-346 AFLDRIHG
+346 AFLDRIHN

-382 ALHVMRDM
+382 ALHVMREM

-399 FKISQNLSERD
+399 FRISPNLSERD

-421 MKIMYPSGAA
+421 MKVMYPSGVA
-431 TKEEMCEL
+431 TKEEMREL
-439 LTFAME
+439 LTFVME

-484 KKFPDIYRSVKVDG
+484 KEYPDIYWPVRSAECRVRSENNSDSSEASLTLRQKSGSRNVSGTSDKSELSTDSCVNFVK
-498 RAAAHAIA
+498 
-506 VNGAAT
+506 
-512 PAATVPAATP
+512 
-522 AAATAASAYAPVEN
+522 PVEHDSGA
-536 RAKEGAVT
+536 REGCMT
-544 VSENQTGIDFE
+544 VSENQTGIDYE
-555 MLFAKHIKGAKEILI
+555 KLFAKHLKGAKEILI

-582 NLMDLLGVVL
+582 NMMDLLSVIL

-599 EVSVKLR
+599 EVTVKLR
-606 TAKDDIDPNAQ
+606 TAKDEFDPAAQ
-617 EKYLEQISDAYA
+617 EKYFEQIAEAYA
-629 PEGVVFTWEFRDNL
+629 PEGIAFAWEYLDNL
-643 HDRWIDTD
+643 HDRWIDTN

-656 IMGRGLDIFQPFD
+656 IMGRGLDIFQQFD
-669 GRNAFDIQNVVPS
+669 GRNAFSIQNVVPS
-682 RRPCKAFSVTYVR
+682 RRQCKAFSVTYVK
-695 QQRWASEGEMTY
+695 Q
-707 GRRVK
+707 

>member
-1 MEKTI
+1 MEKTA
-6 LDKKI
+6 LDIKI
-11 NDTFPGLVVRKDLVK
+11 NETFPGLVVRKDLVK

-81 KIKEKGHHKVIDCV
+81 KIKEKGHHKIIDCV
-95 SVELNAQGGIYEMA
+95 SVELNAQGGFYEMA
-109 FQNLGIKKVPIDVP
+109 FQNLGIKKVPVDVQ
-123 TVKNNRKLLVGG
+123 TVKNNKKLLVGG

-163 QMSGFDKEAYLA
+163 QMSGFDKEAYIA
-175 AREKMTSEEWV
+175 AREKMSSDEWV
-186 DTLLQTI
+186 DALLQTI
-193 GFDPEKFGR
+193 GFNPDKFGR

-288 KLVDVMKN
+288 RLVDVMKN

-315 FALVGNTAHNVPYML
+315 FAMVGNTAHNVPYML

-335 FDALP
+335 FDSLP

-346 AFLDRIHG
+346 AFLDRIHN

-368 FTSGYGLIVDYLSE
+368 FTAGYGLIVDYLSE
-382 ALHVMRDM
+382 ALHVMREM

-399 FKISQNLSERD
+399 FRISPNLSERD

-421 MKIMYPSGAA
+421 MKVMYPSGVA
-431 TKEEMCEL
+431 TKEEMREL
-439 LTFAME
+439 LMFVME

-456 IDSTYDPVDFW
+456 IDATYDPVDFW
-467 FEDLESGEKT
+467 FEDLETGEKT

-484 KKFPDIYRSVKVDG
+484 KEFPDIYRSVKVDSRETPVEAVG
-498 RAAAHAIA
+498 STSEAVQAAPSGDMPSAATPEAAAVQTRAAAAQ
-506 VNGAAT
+506 
-512 PAATVPAATP
+512 
-522 AAATAASAYAPVEN
+522 PVEEV
-536 RAKEGAVT
+536 AKEGAIMI
-544 VSENQTGIDFE
+544 SENQTGVDFE
-555 MLFAKHIKGAKEILI
+555 SLFGKHLKGAKEILI

-582 NLMDLLGVVL
+582 NMMDLLKVIL
-592 KGKARED
+592 NEKARED
-599 EVSVKLR
+599 EVTVKLR
-606 TAKDDIDPNAQ
+606 TAKDEIDPSSQ
-617 EKYLEQISDAYA
+617 ENYLQQISDAYA
-629 PEGVVFTWEFRDNL
+629 PEGIAFTWEYLENL

-656 IMGRGLDIFQPFD
+656 IMGRGLDIYQQFD
-669 GRNAFDIQNVVPS
+669 GRNAFSLQNVVAS
-682 RRPCKAFSVTYVR
+682 RRQCKAFSVTYIKR
-695 QQRWASEGEMTY
+695 
-707 GRRVK
+707 

>member
-1 MEKTI
+1 MEKTE

-11 NDTFPGLVVRKDLVK
+11 NDVFPGLVVRKDLVK
-26 SVRSNAPVPGYVL
+26 SIRSNAPVPGYVL

-53 TIAEG
+53 TIADG
-58 IEQVKE
+58 IEQVRE

-70 VNRNEAELVKS
+70 VNRNEAELIKS
-81 KIKEKGHHKVIDCV
+81 KIKEKGHHKIIDCV
-95 SVELNAQGGIYEMA
+95 SVELNAQGGIYEMS
-109 FQNLGIKKVPIDVP
+109 FQNLGIKKVPVDVQ
-123 TVKNNRKLLVGG
+123 TVKNNKKLLVGG

-157 RSLKPI
+157 RSLKAI
-163 QMSGFDKEAYLA
+163 QMSGFDKDAYLA
-175 AREKMTSEEWV
+175 SREKMSSEEWV
-186 DTLLQTI
+186 DSLLQTI
-193 GFDPEKFGR
+193 GFNPEKFGR

-208 LLRLVPFAERNYNLM
+208 LLRLVPFVERNYNLM

-251 SLAKLFVNNSSEKIG
+251 SLAKLFVNNASGKIG

-330 KNTNL
+330 KNTHL

-340 NAYLDS
+340 DAYLDS
-346 AFLDRIHG
+346 AFLDRIHN

-382 ALHVMRDM
+382 ALHVMREM

-399 FKISQNLSERD
+399 FRISPNLSERD

-421 MKIMYPSGAA
+421 MKVMYPSGVA
-431 TKEEMCEL
+431 TKEEMREL
-439 LTFAME
+439 LTFVME

-484 KKFPDIYRSVKVDG
+484 KEYPDIYWSVRSAECRMRSENNSDSSEASLTLRQKSGSRNVSGASDKSELSTDSCVKLVK
-498 RAAAHAIA
+498 
-506 VNGAAT
+506 
-512 PAATVPAATP
+512 
-522 AAATAASAYAPVEN
+522 PVEHDSGA
-536 RAKEGAVT
+536 REGCMT
-544 VSENQTGIDFE
+544 VSENQTGIDYE
-555 MLFAKHIKGAKEILI
+555 KLFAKHLKGAKEILI

-582 NLMDLLGVVL
+582 NMMDLLSVVL
-592 KGKARED
+592 KNKARED
-599 EVSVKLR
+599 EVVVKLR
-606 TAKDDIDPNAQ
+606 TAKDEIDHAAQ
-617 EKYLEQISDAYA
+617 EKYLEQIAEAYA
-629 PEGVVFTWEFRDNL
+629 PEGLTFRWEYLDNL

-656 IMGRGLDIFQPFD
+656 IMGRGLDIFQQFD
-669 GRNAFDIQNVVPS
+669 GRNAFSIQNVVPS
-682 RRPCKAFSVTYVR
+682 RRQCKAFSVTYVK
-695 QQRWASEGEMTY
+695 Q
-707 GRRVK
+707 

>member
-1 MEKTI
+1 MEKTE

-11 NDTFPGLVVRKDLVK
+11 NDVFPGLVVRKDLVK
-26 SVRSNAPVPGYVL
+26 SIRSNAPVPGYVL

-53 TIAEG
+53 TIADG
-58 IEQVKE
+58 IEQVRE

-70 VNRNEAELVKS
+70 VNRNEAELIKS
-81 KIKEKGHHKVIDCV
+81 KIKEKGHHKIIDCV

-109 FQNLGIKKVPIDVP
+109 FQNLGIKKVPVDVQ
-123 TVKNNRKLLVGG
+123 TVKNNKKLLVGG

-157 RSLKPI
+157 RSLKAI
-163 QMSGFDKEAYLA
+163 QMSGFDKESYLA
-175 AREKMTSEEWV
+175 SREKMSSDEWV
-186 DTLLQTI
+186 DSLLQTI
-193 GFDPEKFGR
+193 GFNPEKFGR

-208 LLRLVPFAERNYNLM
+208 LLRLVPFVERNYNLM

-251 SLAKLFVNNSSEKIG
+251 SLAKLFVNNASGKIG

-330 KNTNL
+330 KNTHL

-340 NAYLDS
+340 DAYLDS
-346 AFLDRIHG
+346 AFLDRIHN

-382 ALHVMRDM
+382 ALHVMREM

-399 FKISQNLSERD
+399 FRISPNLSERD

-421 MKIMYPSGAA
+421 MKVMYPSGVA
-431 TKEEMCEL
+431 TKEEMREL
-439 LTFAME
+439 LLFVME

-467 FEDLESGEKT
+467 FEDVESGEKT
-477 YVQTLEE
+477 YVKTLEE
-484 KKFPDIYRSVKVDG
+484 KEYPDIYRSVKVDS
-498 RAAAHAIA
+498 RSLPSEAAQSTPQTPPSQSSA
-506 VNGAAT
+506 VA
-512 PAATVPAATP
+512 P
-522 AAATAASAYAPVEN
+522 AAAPKAAVAVPAPVDE
-536 RAKEGAVT
+536 ATEGAVM
-544 VSENQTGIDFE
+544 VSENQTGIDYE
-555 MLFAKHIKGAKEILI
+555 ILFAKHLRGAKEILI

-582 NLMDLLGVVL
+582 NMMDLLSVIL

-599 EVSVKLR
+599 EVTVKLR
-606 TAKDDIDPNAQ
+606 TAKDEFDPAAQ
-617 EKYLEQISDAYA
+617 EKYFEQIAEAYA
-629 PEGVVFTWEFRDNL
+629 PEGIAFAWEYLDNL
-643 HDRWIDTD
+643 HDRWIDTN

-656 IMGRGLDIFQPFD
+656 IMGRGLDIFQQFD
-669 GRNAFDIQNVVPS
+669 GRNAFSIQNVVPS
-682 RRPCKAFSVTYVR
+682 RRQCKAFSVTYVK
-695 QQRWASEGEMTY
+695 Q
-707 GRRVK
+707 

>member
-1 MEKTI
+1 MEKTE

-11 NDTFPGLVVRKDLVK
+11 NDVFPGLVVRKDLVK
-26 SVRSNAPVPGYVL
+26 SIRSNAPVPGYVL
-39 EYLLGMYCATDDEA
+39 EYLLGMYCATDEEA
-53 TIAEG
+53 TIADG
-58 IEQVKE
+58 IEQVRE

-70 VNRNEAELVKS
+70 VNRNEAELIKS
-81 KIKEKGHHKVIDCV
+81 KIKEKGHHKIIDCV
-95 SVELNAQGGIYEMA
+95 SVELNAQGGIYEMS
-109 FQNLGIKKVPIDVP
+109 FQNLGIKKVPVNVQ
-123 TVKNNRKLLVGG
+123 TVKNNKKLLVGG

-157 RSLKPI
+157 RSLKAI
-163 QMSGFDKEAYLA
+163 QMSGFDKDAYLA
-175 AREKMTSEEWV
+175 SREKMSSEEWV
-186 DTLLQTI
+186 DSLLQTI
-193 GFDPEKFGR
+193 GFNPEKFGR

-208 LLRLVPFAERNYNLM
+208 LLRLVPFVERNYNLM

-251 SLAKLFVNNSSEKIG
+251 SLAKLFVNNASGKIG

-330 KNTNL
+330 KNTHL

-340 NAYLDS
+340 DAYLDS
-346 AFLDRIHG
+346 AFLDRIHN

-382 ALHVMRDM
+382 ALHVMREM

-399 FKISQNLSERD
+399 FRISPNLSERD

-421 MKIMYPSGAA
+421 MKVMYPSGVA
-431 TKEEMCEL
+431 TKEEMREL
-439 LTFAME
+439 LLFVME

-477 YVQTLEE
+477 YVKTLEE
-484 KKFPDIYRSVKVDG
+484 KEYPDIYRSIKVDS
-498 RAAAHAIA
+498 RSLPPEAAPSTPQTPPSQSSA
-506 VNGAAT
+506 VA
-512 PAATVPAATP
+512 PAATP
-522 AAATAASAYAPVEN
+522 EAAVAVSESVDEAT
-536 RAKEGAVT
+536 EGAVM
-544 VSENQTGIDFE
+544 VSENQTGIDYE
-555 MLFAKHIKGAKEILI
+555 ILFARHLRGAKEILI

-582 NLMDLLGVVL
+582 NIMDLLSVIL

-599 EVSVKLR
+599 EVTVKLR
-606 TAKDDIDPNAQ
+606 TAKDEFDPAAQ
-617 EKYLEQISDAYA
+617 EKYFEQIAEAYA
-629 PEGVVFTWEFRDNL
+629 PEGIAFTWEYLDNL
-643 HDRWIDTD
+643 HDRWIDTN

-656 IMGRGLDIFQPFD
+656 IMGRGLDIFQQFD
-669 GRNAFDIQNVVPS
+669 GRNAFSIQNVVPS
-682 RRPCKAFSVTYVR
+682 RRQCKAFSVTYVK
-695 QQRWASEGEMTY
+695 Q
-707 GRRVK
+707 

>member
-1 MEKTI
+1 MEKST
-6 LDKKI
+6 LDSKI
-11 NDTFPGLVVRKDLVK
+11 NETFPGLVVRKDLVK
-26 SVRSNAPVPGYVL
+26 SIRSNAPVPGYVL
-39 EYLLGMYCATDDEA
+39 EYLLGMYCATDDDA
-53 TIAEG
+53 TIADG
-58 IEQVKE
+58 IEQVRE

-70 VNRNEAELVKS
+70 VNRNEAELIKS
-81 KIKEKGHHKVIDCV
+81 KIKEKGHHKIIDCV

-109 FQNLGIKKVPIDVP
+109 FQNLGIKKVPVDVQ
-123 TVKNNRKLLVGG
+123 TVKNNKKLLVGG

-157 RSLKPI
+157 RSLKAI
-163 QMSGFDKEAYLA
+163 QMSGFDKDAYLA
-175 AREKMTSEEWV
+175 SREKMSSEEWV
-186 DTLLQTI
+186 DSLLQTI
-193 GFDPEKFGR
+193 GFNPEKFGR

-208 LLRLVPFAERNYNLM
+208 LLRLVPFVERNYNLM

-251 SLAKLFVNNSSEKIG
+251 SLAKLFVNNASGKIG

-330 KNTNL
+330 KNTHL

-340 NAYLDS
+340 DAYLDS
-346 AFLDRIHG
+346 AFLDRIHN

-382 ALHVMRDM
+382 ALHVMREM

-399 FKISQNLSERD
+399 FRISPNLSERD

-421 MKIMYPSGAA
+421 MKVMYPSGVA
-431 TKEEMCEL
+431 TKEEMREL
-439 LTFAME
+439 LLFVME

-484 KKFPDIYRSVKVDG
+484 KEYPDIYWAVRSAECRVRSENNSDSSEASLTLRQKSGSRNISGASDKSELSTDSCVNLVK
-498 RAAAHAIA
+498 
-506 VNGAAT
+506 
-512 PAATVPAATP
+512 
-522 AAATAASAYAPVEN
+522 PVEHDSGA
-536 RAKEGAVT
+536 REGCMT
-544 VSENQTGIDFE
+544 VSENQTGIDYE
-555 MLFAKHIKGAKEILI
+555 KLFAKHLKGAKEILI

-582 NLMDLLGVVL
+582 NMMDLLSVIL
-592 KGKARED
+592 KGKAREE
-599 EVSVKLR
+599 EVTVKLR
-606 TAKDDIDPNAQ
+606 TAKDEFDPAAQ
-617 EKYLEQISDAYA
+617 EKYFEQIAEAYA
-629 PEGVVFTWEFRDNL
+629 PEGIAFTWEYLDNL
-643 HDRWIDTD
+643 HDRWIDTN

-656 IMGRGLDIFQPFD
+656 IMGRGLDIFQQFD
-669 GRNAFDIQNVVPS
+669 GRNAFSIQNVVPS
-682 RRPCKAFSVTYVR
+682 RRQCKAFSVTYVK
-695 QQRWASEGEMTY
+695 Q
-707 GRRVK
+707 

>member
-1 MEKTI
+1 MEKTE

-11 NDTFPGLVVRKDLVK
+11 NDVFPGLVVRKDLVK
-26 SVRSNAPVPGYVL
+26 SIRSNAPVPGYVL

-53 TIAEG
+53 TIADG
-58 IEQVKE
+58 IEQVRE

-70 VNRNEAELVKS
+70 VNRNEAELIKS
-81 KIKEKGHHKVIDCV
+81 KIKEKGHHKIIDCV
-95 SVELNAQGGIYEMA
+95 SIELNAQGGIYEMS
-109 FQNLGIKKVPIDVP
+109 FQNLGIKKVPVDVQ
-123 TVKNNRKLLVGG
+123 TVKNNKKLLVGG

-157 RSLKPI
+157 RSLKAI
-163 QMSGFDKEAYLA
+163 QMSGFDKDAYLA
-175 AREKMTSEEWV
+175 SREKMSSEEWV
-186 DTLLQTI
+186 DSLLQTI
-193 GFDPEKFGR
+193 GFNPEKFGR

-208 LLRLVPFAERNYNLM
+208 LLRLVPFVERNYNLM

-251 SLAKLFVNNSSEKIG
+251 SLAKLFVNNASGKIG

-330 KNTNL
+330 KNTHL

-340 NAYLDS
+340 DAYLDS
-346 AFLDRIHG
+346 AFLDRIHN

-382 ALHVMRDM
+382 ALHVMREM

-399 FKISQNLSERD
+399 FRISPNLSERD

-421 MKIMYPSGAA
+421 MKVMYPSGVA
-431 TKEEMCEL
+431 TKEEMRKL
-439 LTFAME
+439 LLFVME

-484 KKFPDIYRSVKVDG
+484 KEYPDIYWPVRSAECRVRSENNSDSSEASLTLRQKSGSRNVSGASDKSELSTDSCVNLVK
-498 RAAAHAIA
+498 
-506 VNGAAT
+506 
-512 PAATVPAATP
+512 
-522 AAATAASAYAPVEN
+522 PVEHDSGA
-536 RAKEGAVT
+536 REGCMT
-544 VSENQTGIDFE
+544 VSENQTGIDYE
-555 MLFAKHIKGAKEILI
+555 KLFAKHLKGAKEILI

-582 NLMDLLGVVL
+582 NMMDLLSVIL
-592 KGKARED
+592 KGKAREE
-599 EVSVKLR
+599 EVTVKLR
-606 TAKDDIDPNAQ
+606 TAKDEFDPAAQ
-617 EKYLEQISDAYA
+617 EKYFEQIAEAYA
-629 PEGVVFTWEFRDNL
+629 PEGIAFAWEYLDNL
-643 HDRWIDTD
+643 HDRWIDTN

-656 IMGRGLDIFQPFD
+656 IMGRGLDIFQQFD
-669 GRNAFDIQNVVPS
+669 GRNAFSIQNVVPS
-682 RRPCKAFSVTYVR
+682 RRQCKAFSVTYVK
-695 QQRWASEGEMTY
+695 Q
-707 GRRVK
+707 

>member
-1 MEKTI
+1 MEKTE

-11 NDTFPGLVVRKDLVK
+11 NDVFPGLVVRKDLVK
-26 SVRSNAPVPGYVL
+26 SIRSNAPVPGYVL

-53 TIAEG
+53 TIADG
-58 IEQVKE
+58 IEQVRE

-70 VNRNEAELVKS
+70 VNRNEAELIKS
-81 KIKEKGHHKVIDCV
+81 KIKEKGHHKIIDCV

-109 FQNLGIKKVPIDVP
+109 FQNLGIKKVPVDVQ
-123 TVKNNRKLLVGG
+123 TVKNNKKLLVGG

-157 RSLKPI
+157 RSLKAI
-163 QMSGFDKEAYLA
+163 QMSGFDKDAYLA
-175 AREKMTSEEWV
+175 SREKMSSEEWV
-186 DTLLQTI
+186 DSLLQTI
-193 GFDPEKFGR
+193 GFNPEKFGR

-208 LLRLVPFAERNYNLM
+208 LLRLVPFVERNYNLM

-251 SLAKLFVNNSSEKIG
+251 SLAKLFVNNASGKIG

-330 KNTNL
+330 KNTHL

-340 NAYLDS
+340 DAYLDS
-346 AFLDRIHG
+346 AFLDRIHN

-382 ALHVMRDM
+382 ALHVMREM

-399 FKISQNLSERD
+399 FRISPNLSERD

-421 MKIMYPSGAA
+421 MKVMYPSGVA
-431 TKEEMCEL
+431 TKEEMREL
-439 LTFAME
+439 LLFVME

-484 KKFPDIYRSVKVDG
+484 KEYPDIYWPVRSAECRMRSENNSDSSEASLTLRQKSGSRNVSGASDKSELSTDSCVKLVK
-498 RAAAHAIA
+498 
-506 VNGAAT
+506 
-512 PAATVPAATP
+512 
-522 AAATAASAYAPVEN
+522 PVEHDSGA
-536 RAKEGAVT
+536 REGCMT
-544 VSENQTGIDFE
+544 VSENQTGIDYE
-555 MLFAKHIKGAKEILI
+555 KLFAKHLKGAKEILI

-582 NLMDLLGVVL
+582 NMMDLLSVVL
-592 KGKARED
+592 KNKARED
-599 EVSVKLR
+599 EVVVKLR
-606 TAKDDIDPNAQ
+606 TAKDEIDHAAQ
-617 EKYLEQISDAYA
+617 EKYLEQIAEAYA
-629 PEGVVFTWEFRDNL
+629 PEGLTFRWEYLDNL

-656 IMGRGLDIFQPFD
+656 IMGRGLDIFQQFD
-669 GRNAFDIQNVVPS
+669 GRNAFSIQNVVPS
-682 RRPCKAFSVTYVR
+682 RRQCKAFSVTYVK
-695 QQRWASEGEMTY
+695 Q
-707 GRRVK
+707 

>member
-1 MEKTI
+1 MEKTE

-11 NDTFPGLVVRKDLVK
+11 NDVFPGLVVRKDLVK
-26 SVRSNAPVPGYVL
+26 SIRSNAPVPGYVL

-53 TIAEG
+53 TIADG
-58 IEQVKE
+58 IEQVRE

-70 VNRNEAELVKS
+70 VNRNEAELIKS
-81 KIKEKGHHKVIDCV
+81 KIKEKGHHKIIDCV

-109 FQNLGIKKVPIDVP
+109 FQNLGIKKVPVDVQ
-123 TVKNNRKLLVGG
+123 TVKNNKKLLVGG

-157 RSLKPI
+157 RSLKAI
-163 QMSGFDKEAYLA
+163 QMSGFDKDAYLA
-175 AREKMTSEEWV
+175 SREKMSSEEWV
-186 DTLLQTI
+186 DSLLQTI
-193 GFDPEKFGR
+193 GFNPEKFGR

-208 LLRLVPFAERNYNLM
+208 LLRLVPFVERNYNLM

-251 SLAKLFVNNSSEKIG
+251 SLAKLFVNNASGKIG

-330 KNTNL
+330 KNTHL

-340 NAYLDS
+340 DAYLDS
-346 AFLDRIHG
+346 AFLDRIHN

-382 ALHVMRDM
+382 ALHVMREM

-399 FKISQNLSERD
+399 FRISPNLSERD

-421 MKIMYPSGAA
+421 MKVMYPSGVA
-431 TKEEMCEL
+431 TKEEMREL
-439 LTFAME
+439 LLFVME

-467 FEDLESGEKT
+467 FEDVESGEKT
-477 YVQTLEE
+477 YVKTLEE
-484 KKFPDIYRSVKVDG
+484 KEYPDIYRSVKVDS
-498 RAAAHAIA
+498 RSLPSEAAQSTPQTPPSQSSA
-506 VNGAAT
+506 VA
-512 PAATVPAATP
+512 P
-522 AAATAASAYAPVEN
+522 AAAPKAAVAVPAPVDE
-536 RAKEGAVT
+536 ATEGAVM
-544 VSENQTGIDFE
+544 VSENQTGIDYE
-555 MLFAKHIKGAKEILI
+555 ILFAKHLRGAKEILI

-582 NLMDLLGVVL
+582 NMMDLLSVIL
-592 KGKARED
+592 KGKAREE
-599 EVSVKLR
+599 EVTVKLR
-606 TAKDDIDPNAQ
+606 TAKDEFDPAAQ
-617 EKYLEQISDAYA
+617 EKYFEQIAEAYA
-629 PEGVVFTWEFRDNL
+629 PEGIAFTWEYLDNL
-643 HDRWIDTD
+643 HDRWIDTN

-656 IMGRGLDIFQPFD
+656 IMGRGLDIFQQFD
-669 GRNAFDIQNVVPS
+669 GRNAFSIQNVVPS
-682 RRPCKAFSVTYVR
+682 RRQCKAFSVTYVK
-695 QQRWASEGEMTY
+695 Q
-707 GRRVK
+707 

>member
-1 MEKTI
+1 MEKTE

-11 NDTFPGLVVRKDLVK
+11 NDVFPGLVVRKDLVK
-26 SVRSNAPVPGYVL
+26 SIRSNAPVPGYVL

-53 TIAEG
+53 TIADG
-58 IEQVKE
+58 IEQVRE

-70 VNRNEAELVKS
+70 VNRNEAELIKS
-81 KIKEKGHHKVIDCV
+81 KIKEKGHHKIIDCV
-95 SVELNAQGGIYEMA
+95 SVELNAQGGIYEMS
-109 FQNLGIKKVPIDVP
+109 FQNLGIKKVPVDVQ
-123 TVKNNRKLLVGG
+123 TVKNNKKLLVGG

-157 RSLKPI
+157 RSLKAI
-163 QMSGFDKEAYLA
+163 QMSGFDKDAYLA
-175 AREKMTSEEWV
+175 SREKMSSEEWV
-186 DTLLQTI
+186 DSLLQTI
-193 GFDPEKFGR
+193 GFNPEKFGR

-208 LLRLVPFAERNYNLM
+208 LLRLVPFVERNYNLM

-251 SLAKLFVNNSSEKIG
+251 SLAKLFVNNASGKIG

-330 KNTNL
+330 KNTHL

-340 NAYLDS
+340 DAYLDS
-346 AFLDRIHG
+346 AFLDRIHN

-382 ALHVMRDM
+382 ALHVMREM

-399 FKISQNLSERD
+399 FRISPNLSERD

-421 MKIMYPSGAA
+421 MKVMYPSGVA
-431 TKEEMCEL
+431 TKEEMREL
-439 LTFAME
+439 LLFVME

-467 FEDLESGEKT
+467 FEDVESGEKT
-477 YVQTLEE
+477 YVKTLEE
-484 KKFPDIYRSVKVDG
+484 KEYPDIYRSVKVDS
-498 RAAAHAIA
+498 RSLPSEAAQSTPQTPPSQSSA
-506 VNGAAT
+506 VA
-512 PAATVPAATP
+512 P
-522 AAATAASAYAPVEN
+522 AAAPKAAVAVPAPVDE
-536 RAKEGAVT
+536 ATEGAVM
-544 VSENQTGIDFE
+544 VSENQTGIDYE
-555 MLFAKHIKGAKEILI
+555 ILFAKHLRGAKEILI

-582 NLMDLLGVVL
+582 NMMDLLSVIL
-592 KGKARED
+592 KGKAREE
-599 EVSVKLR
+599 EVTVKLR
-606 TAKDDIDPNAQ
+606 TAKDEFDPAAQ
-617 EKYLEQISDAYA
+617 EKYFEQIAEAYA
-629 PEGVVFTWEFRDNL
+629 PEGIAFAWEYLDNL
-643 HDRWIDTD
+643 HDRWIDTN
-651 TGWHI
+651 TGWHT
-656 IMGRGLDIFQPFD
+656 IMGRGLDIFQQFD
-669 GRNAFDIQNVVPS
+669 GRNAFSIQNVVPS
-682 RRPCKAFSVTYVR
+682 RRQCKAFSVTYVK
-695 QQRWASEGEMTY
+695 Q
-707 GRRVK
+707 

>member
-1 MEKTI
+1 MEKTA

-53 TIAEG
+53 TITDG

-81 KIKEKGHHKVIDCV
+81 KIKEKGHHKIIDCV
-95 SVELNAQGGIYEMA
+95 SVELNAQGGIYEMS
-109 FQNLGIKKVPIDVP
+109 FQNLGIKKVPIDAP
-123 TVKNNRKLLVGG
+123 TVKKNKKLLVGG

-145 IVEEKGVSPWSI
+145 IVEEKNVSPWSI
-157 RSLKPI
+157 LSLKPI

-175 AREKMTSEEWV
+175 AREKMTSDEWV
-186 DTLLQTI
+186 DMLLQTI
-193 GFDPEKFGR
+193 GFNPEKFGR

-315 FALVGNTAHNVPYML
+315 FAMVGNTAHNVPYML

-346 AFLDRIHG
+346 AFLDRIHN

-368 FTSGYGLIVDYLSE
+368 FTTGYGLIVDYLSE
-382 ALHVMRDM
+382 ALHVMREM

-399 FKISQNLSERD
+399 FTISPNLSERD

-421 MKIMYPSGAA
+421 MKIIYPSGVA
-431 TKEEMCEL
+431 TKEGMREL
-439 LTFAME
+439 LEFVME

-456 IDSTYDPVDFW
+456 IDATYDPVDFW

-477 YVQTLEE
+477 NVQTLEE
-484 KKFPDIYRSVKVDG
+484 KEFPDIYRSLKVDG
-498 RAAAHAIA
+498 RQ
-506 VNGAAT
+506 
-512 PAATVPAATP
+512 
-522 AAATAASAYAPVEN
+522 SAQNSGEKAPVSPSTGCSGESAPQAQDAPVAAQSVPVAAGPAVDV
-536 RAKEGAVT
+536 AKEGVVS

-555 MLFAKHIKGAKEILI
+555 FLFAKHIKGAKEILI
-570 VDPFIRKFHQAR
+570 VDPFIRKFHQVR
-582 NLMDLLGVVL
+582 NMMDFLSVVL
-592 KGKARED
+592 KQKARED
-599 EVSVKLR
+599 EVAVKLR
-606 TAKDDIDPNAQ
+606 TARDDIDPAAQ
-617 EKYLEQISDAYA
+617 EKYLEQISEAYA
-629 PEGVVFTWEFRDNL
+629 PEGIVFTWEFLDNL

-656 IMGRGLDIFQPFD
+656 IMGRGLDIFQQFD
-669 GRNAFDIQNVVPS
+669 GKNAFDIQNVVPS
-682 RRPCKAFSVTYVR
+682 RRQCKSFSVTYVKA
-695 QQRWASEGEMTY
+695 QS
-707 GRRVK
+707 

>member
-1 MEKTI
+1 MEKTM
-6 LDKKI
+6 LDTKI
-11 NDTFPGLVVRKDLVK
+11 NETFPGLVVRKDLVK
-26 SVRSNAPVPGYVL
+26 SIRSNAPVPGYVL

-53 TIAEG
+53 TIADG
-58 IEQVKE
+58 IEQVRE

-70 VNRNEAELVKS
+70 VNRNEAELIKS
-81 KIKEKGHHKVIDCV
+81 KIKEKGHHKIIDCV
-95 SVELNAQGGIYEMA
+95 SVELNAQGGIYEMS
-109 FQNLGIKKVPIDVP
+109 FQNLGIKKVPVDVQ
-123 TVKNNRKLLVGG
+123 TVKNNKKLLVGG

-157 RSLKPI
+157 RSLKAI
-163 QMSGFDKEAYLA
+163 QMSGFDKDSYLA
-175 AREKMTSEEWV
+175 SREKMSSDEWV
-186 DTLLQTI
+186 DSLLQTI
-193 GFDPEKFGR
+193 GFNPEKFGR

-208 LLRLVPFAERNYNLM
+208 LLRLVPFVERNYNLM

-251 SLAKLFVNNSSEKIG
+251 SLAKLFVNNASGKIG

-330 KNTNL
+330 KNTHL

-340 NAYLDS
+340 DAYLDS
-346 AFLDRIHG
+346 AFLDRIHN

-382 ALHVMRDM
+382 ALHVMREM

-399 FKISQNLSERD
+399 FRISPNLSERD

-421 MKIMYPSGAA
+421 MKVMYPSGVA
-431 TKEEMCEL
+431 TKEEMREL
-439 LTFAME
+439 LLFVME

-467 FEDLESGEKT
+467 FEDVESGEKT
-477 YVQTLEE
+477 YVKTLEE
-484 KKFPDIYRSVKVDG
+484 KEYPDIYRSVKVDS
-498 RAAAHAIA
+498 RSLPSEAAQSTPQTPPSQSSA
-506 VNGAAT
+506 VA
-512 PAATVPAATP
+512 P
-522 AAATAASAYAPVEN
+522 AAAPKAAVAVPAPVDE
-536 RAKEGAVT
+536 ATEGAVM
-544 VSENQTGIDFE
+544 VSENQTGIDYE
-555 MLFAKHIKGAKEILI
+555 ILFAKHLRGAKEILI

-582 NLMDLLGVVL
+582 NMMDLLSVIL
-592 KGKARED
+592 KGKAREE
-599 EVSVKLR
+599 EVTVKLR
-606 TAKDDIDPNAQ
+606 TAKDEFDPAAQ
-617 EKYLEQISDAYA
+617 EKYFEQIAEAYA
-629 PEGVVFTWEFRDNL
+629 PEGIAFAWEYLDNL
-643 HDRWIDTD
+643 HDRWIDTN

-656 IMGRGLDIFQPFD
+656 IMGRGLDIFQQFD
-669 GRNAFDIQNVVPS
+669 GRNAFSIQNVVPS
-682 RRPCKAFSVTYVR
+682 RRQCKAFSVTYVK
-695 QQRWASEGEMTY
+695 Q
-707 GRRVK
+707 

>member
-1 MEKTI
+1 MEKTE

-11 NDTFPGLVVRKDLVK
+11 NDVFPGLVVRKDLVK
-26 SVRSNAPVPGYVL
+26 SIRSNAPVPGYVL

-53 TIAEG
+53 TIADG
-58 IEQVKE
+58 IEQVRE

-70 VNRNEAELVKS
+70 VNRNEAELIKS
-81 KIKEKGHHKVIDCV
+81 KIKEKGHHKIIDCV

-109 FQNLGIKKVPIDVP
+109 FQNLGIKKVPVDVQ
-123 TVKNNRKLLVGG
+123 TVKNNKKLLVGG

-157 RSLKPI
+157 RSLKAI
-163 QMSGFDKEAYLA
+163 QMSGFDKESYLA
-175 AREKMTSEEWV
+175 SREKMSSDEWV
-186 DTLLQTI
+186 DSLLQTI
-193 GFDPEKFGR
+193 GFNPEKFGR

-208 LLRLVPFAERNYNLM
+208 LLRLVPFVERNYNLM

-251 SLAKLFVNNSSEKIG
+251 SLAKLFVNNASGKIG

-330 KNTNL
+330 KNTHL

-340 NAYLDS
+340 DAYLDS
-346 AFLDRIHG
+346 AFLDRIHN

-382 ALHVMRDM
+382 ALHVMREM

-399 FKISQNLSERD
+399 FRISPNLSERD

-421 MKIMYPSGAA
+421 MKVMYPSGVA
-431 TKEEMCEL
+431 TKEEMREL
-439 LTFAME
+439 LLFVME

-467 FEDLESGEKT
+467 FEDVESGEKT
-477 YVQTLEE
+477 YVKTLEE
-484 KKFPDIYRSVKVDG
+484 KEYPDIYRSVKVDS
-498 RAAAHAIA
+498 RSLPSEAAESTPQTPPSQSSA
-506 VNGAAT
+506 VA
-512 PAATVPAATP
+512 P
-522 AAATAASAYAPVEN
+522 AAAPKAAVAVPAPVDE
-536 RAKEGAVT
+536 ATEGAVM
-544 VSENQTGIDFE
+544 VSENQTGIDYE
-555 MLFAKHIKGAKEILI
+555 ILFAKHLRGAKEILI

-582 NLMDLLGVVL
+582 NMMDLLSVIL
-592 KGKARED
+592 KGKAREE
-599 EVSVKLR
+599 EVTVKLR
-606 TAKDDIDPNAQ
+606 TAKDEFDPAAQ
-617 EKYLEQISDAYA
+617 EKYFEQIAEAYA
-629 PEGVVFTWEFRDNL
+629 PEGIAFTWEYLDNL
-643 HDRWIDTD
+643 HDRWIDTN

-656 IMGRGLDIFQPFD
+656 IMGRGLDIFQQFD
-669 GRNAFDIQNVVPS
+669 GRNAFSIQNVVPS
-682 RRPCKAFSVTYVR
+682 RRQCKAFSVTYVK
-695 QQRWASEGEMTY
+695 Q
-707 GRRVK
+707 

>member
-1 MEKTI
+1 MEKTT
-6 LDKKI
+6 LDTKI
-11 NDTFPGLVVRKDLVK
+11 NETFPGLVVRKDLVK
-26 SVRSNAPVPGYVL
+26 SIRSNAPVPGYVL
-39 EYLLGMYCATDDEA
+39 EYLLGIYCATDDEA

-64 ILRVHY
+64 ILRIHY

-81 KIKEKGHHKVIDCV
+81 KIKEKGHHKIIDCV
-95 SVELNAQGGIYEMA
+95 SVELNAQGGFYEMA
-109 FQNLGIKKVPIDVP
+109 FQNLGIKKVPVDYL
-123 TVKNNRKLLVGG
+123 TVKNNKKLLVGG

-163 QMSGFDKEAYLA
+163 QMSGFDKEAYLS
-175 AREKMTSEEWV
+175 AREKMSSEEWV
-186 DTLLQTI
+186 DSLLQTI
-193 GFDPEKFGR
+193 GFNPEKFGR

-208 LLRLVPFAERNYNLM
+208 LLRLVPFAERNYNLL

-315 FALVGNTAHNVPYML
+315 FAMVGNTAHNVPYML

-335 FDALP
+335 FEALP

-346 AFLDRIHG
+346 AFLDRIHN

-382 ALHVMRDM
+382 ALHVMREM

-399 FKISQNLSERD
+399 FRISQNLSERD

-421 MKIMYPSGAA
+421 MKIIYPSGVA
-431 TKEEMCEL
+431 TKEEMREL
-439 LTFAME
+439 LTFVME
-445 GRKRVKDNLMR
+445 GRKRVKDNLMY

-484 KKFPDIYRSVKVDG
+484 KEYPDIYRSVKVDG
-498 RAAAHAIA
+498 RVAAQTADS
-506 VNGAAT
+506 GAALPSPAT
-512 PAATVPAATP
+512 PANTPAVPTTATVPHKP
-522 AAATAASAYAPVEN
+522 ADEG
-536 RAKEGAVT
+536 AKEGAVT
-544 VSENQTGIDFE
+544 VLENQTGIDYE
-555 MLFAKHIKGAKEILI
+555 KLFAKHLKGAKEILI

-582 NLMDLLGVVL
+582 NMMDLLSVVL
-592 KGKARED
+592 KNKARED
-599 EVSVKLR
+599 EVVVKLR
-606 TAKDDIDPNAQ
+606 TAKDEIDHAAQ

-629 PEGVVFTWEFRDNL
+629 PEGLTFTWEYLDNL

-656 IMGRGLDIFQPFD
+656 IMGRGLDIFQQFD

-682 RRPCKAFSVTYVR
+682 RRQCKAFSVTYIKN
-695 QQRWASEGEMTY
+695 QQ
-707 GRRVK
+707 

>member
-1 MEKTI
+1 MEKTA

-81 KIKEKGHHKVIDCV
+81 KIKEKGHHKIIDCV
-95 SVELNAQGGIYEMA
+95 SVELNAQGGFYEMA
-109 FQNLGIKKVPIDVP
+109 FQNLGIKRVPIDVP
-123 TVKNNRKLLVGG
+123 TVKNNKKLLVGG

-145 IVEEKGVSPWSI
+145 IVEEKNVSPWSI

-175 AREKMTSEEWV
+175 ARAQMTSDEWV
-186 DTLLQTI
+186 DMLLQTI
-193 GFDPEKFGR
+193 GFNPEKFGR

-288 KLVDVMKN
+288 RLVDVMKN

-315 FALVGNTAHNVPYML
+315 FAMVGNTAHNVPYML

-335 FDALP
+335 FDSLP

-346 AFLDRIHG
+346 AFLDRIHN

-368 FTSGYGLIVDYLSE
+368 FTNGYGLIVDYLSE
-382 ALHVMRDM
+382 ALHVMREM

-399 FKISQNLSERD
+399 FKISPNLSERD

-421 MKIMYPSGAA
+421 MKVMYPSGVA
-431 TKEEMCEL
+431 TKEEMREL
-439 LTFAME
+439 LTFVME

-484 KKFPDIYRSVKVDG
+484 KEFPDIYHNPKVDG
-498 RAAAHAIA
+498 RQAAQK
-506 VNGAAT
+506 NGESASV
-512 PAATVPAATP
+512 PPSATVSGTSVSPMQPAPASAPNAPATG
-522 AAATAASAYAPVEN
+522 TAAN
-536 RAKEGAVT
+536 DGAKEGVVS

-582 NLMDLLGVVL
+582 NMMDLLSVIL
-592 KGKARED
+592 KMKARED
-599 EVSVKLR
+599 EVAVKLR
-606 TAKDDIDPNAQ
+606 TAKDDIDPAAQ
-617 EKYLEQISDAYA
+617 EKYLEQISEAYA
-629 PEGVVFTWEFRDNL
+629 PEGIVFTWEYLDNL

-656 IMGRGLDIFQPFD
+656 IMGRGLDIFQQFD
-669 GRNAFDIQNVVPS
+669 GKNAFDIQNVVPS
-682 RRPCKAFSVTYVR
+682 RRQCKAFSVTYVK
-695 QQRWASEGEMTY
+695 
-707 GRRVK
+707 V

>member
-1 MEKTI
+1 MEKTE

-11 NDTFPGLVVRKDLVK
+11 NDVFPGLVVRKDLVK
-26 SVRSNAPVPGYVL
+26 SIRSNAPVPGYVL

-53 TIAEG
+53 TIADG
-58 IEQVKE
+58 IEQVRE

-70 VNRNEAELVKS
+70 VNRNEAELIKS
-81 KIKEKGHHKVIDCV
+81 KIKEKGHHKIIDCV
-95 SVELNAQGGIYEMA
+95 SVELNAQGGIYEMS
-109 FQNLGIKKVPIDVP
+109 FQNLGIKKVPVDVQ
-123 TVKNNRKLLVGG
+123 TVKNNKKLLVGG

-157 RSLKPI
+157 RSLKAI
-163 QMSGFDKEAYLA
+163 QMSGFDKDAYLA
-175 AREKMTSEEWV
+175 SREKMSSEEWV
-186 DTLLQTI
+186 DSLLQTI
-193 GFDPEKFGR
+193 GFNPEKFGR

-208 LLRLVPFAERNYNLM
+208 LLRLVPFVERNYNLM

-251 SLAKLFVNNSSEKIG
+251 SLAKLFVNNASGKIG

-330 KNTNL
+330 KNTHL

-340 NAYLDS
+340 DAYLDS
-346 AFLDRIHG
+346 AFLDRIHN

-382 ALHVMRDM
+382 ALHVMREM

-399 FKISQNLSERD
+399 FRISPNLSERD

-421 MKIMYPSGAA
+421 MKVMYPSGVAS
-431 TKEEMCEL
+431 KEEMREL
-439 LTFAME
+439 LLFVME

-467 FEDLESGEKT
+467 FEDVESGEKT
-477 YVQTLEE
+477 YVKTLEE
-484 KKFPDIYRSVKVDG
+484 KEYPDIYRSIKVDS
-498 RAAAHAIA
+498 RSLPSETAQSTPQTPPSQSSA
-506 VNGAAT
+506 VA
-512 PAATVPAATP
+512 P
-522 AAATAASAYAPVEN
+522 AAAPKAAVAVPAPVDE
-536 RAKEGAVT
+536 ATEGAVM
-544 VSENQTGIDFE
+544 VSENQTGIDYE
-555 MLFAKHIKGAKEILI
+555 ILFAKYLRGAKEILI

-582 NLMDLLGVVL
+582 NMMDLLSVIL

-599 EVSVKLR
+599 EVTVKLR
-606 TAKDDIDPNAQ
+606 TAKDEFDPAAQ
-617 EKYLEQISDAYA
+617 EKYFEQIAEAYA
-629 PEGVVFTWEFRDNL
+629 PEGIAFTWEYLDNL
-643 HDRWIDTD
+643 HDRWIDTN

-656 IMGRGLDIFQPFD
+656 IMGRGLDIFQQFD
-669 GRNAFDIQNVVPS
+669 GRNAFSIQNVVPS
-682 RRPCKAFSVTYVR
+682 RRQCKAFSVTYVK
-695 QQRWASEGEMTY
+695 Q
-707 GRRVK
+707 

>member
-1 MEKTI
+1 MEKTE

-11 NDTFPGLVVRKDLVK
+11 NDVFPGLVVRKDLVK
-26 SVRSNAPVPGYVL
+26 SIRSNAPVPGYVL

-53 TIAEG
+53 TIADG
-58 IEQVKE
+58 IEQVRE

-70 VNRNEAELVKS
+70 VNRNEAELIKS
-81 KIKEKGHHKVIDCV
+81 KIKEKGHHKIIDCV
-95 SVELNAQGGIYEMA
+95 SVELNAQGGIYEMS
-109 FQNLGIKKVPIDVP
+109 FQNLGIKKVPVDVQ
-123 TVKNNRKLLVGG
+123 TVKNNKKLLVGG

-157 RSLKPI
+157 RSLKAI
-163 QMSGFDKEAYLA
+163 QMSGFDKDAYLA
-175 AREKMTSEEWV
+175 SREKMSSEEWV
-186 DTLLQTI
+186 DSLLQTI
-193 GFDPEKFGR
+193 GFNPEKFGR

-208 LLRLVPFAERNYNLM
+208 LLRLVPFVERNYNLM

-251 SLAKLFVNNSSEKIG
+251 SLAKLFVNNASGKIG

-330 KNTNL
+330 KNTHL

-340 NAYLDS
+340 DAYLDS
-346 AFLDRIHG
+346 AFLDRIHN

-382 ALHVMRDM
+382 ALHVMREM

-399 FKISQNLSERD
+399 FRISPNLSERD

-421 MKIMYPSGAA
+421 MKVMYPSGVA
-431 TKEEMCEL
+431 TKEEMREL
-439 LTFAME
+439 LTFVME

-484 KKFPDIYRSVKVDG
+484 KEYPDIYWSVRSAECRVRSENNSDSSEASLTLRQKSGSRNVSGASDKSKLSTDSCVNLVK
-498 RAAAHAIA
+498 
-506 VNGAAT
+506 
-512 PAATVPAATP
+512 
-522 AAATAASAYAPVEN
+522 PVEHDSGA
-536 RAKEGAVT
+536 REGCMT
-544 VSENQTGIDFE
+544 VSENQTGIDYE
-555 MLFAKHIKGAKEILI
+555 KLFAKHLKGAKEILI

-582 NLMDLLGVVL
+582 NMMDLLSVIL

-599 EVSVKLR
+599 EVTVKLR
-606 TAKDDIDPNAQ
+606 TAKDEFDPAAQ
-617 EKYLEQISDAYA
+617 EKYFEQIAEAYA
-629 PEGVVFTWEFRDNL
+629 PEGIAFIWEYLDNL

-656 IMGRGLDIFQPFD
+656 IMGRGLDIFQQFD
-669 GRNAFDIQNVVPS
+669 GRNAFSIQNVVPS
-682 RRPCKAFSVTYVR
+682 RRQCKAFSVTYVK
-695 QQRWASEGEMTY
+695 Q
-707 GRRVK
+707 

>member
-1 MEKTI
+1 MEKTE

-11 NDTFPGLVVRKDLVK
+11 NDVFPGLVVRKDLVK
-26 SVRSNAPVPGYVL
+26 SIRSNAPVPGYVL

-53 TIAEG
+53 TIADG
-58 IEQVKE
+58 IEQVRE

-70 VNRNEAELVKS
+70 VNRNEAELIKS
-81 KIKEKGHHKVIDCV
+81 KIKEKGHHKIIDCV
-95 SVELNAQGGIYEMA
+95 SVELNAQGGIYEVS
-109 FQNLGIKKVPIDVP
+109 FQNLGIKKIPVDVQ
-123 TVKNNRKLLVGG
+123 TVKNNKKLLVGG

-157 RSLKPI
+157 RSLKAI
-163 QMSGFDKEAYLA
+163 QMSGFDKDAYLA
-175 AREKMTSEEWV
+175 SREKMSSEEWV
-186 DTLLQTI
+186 DSLLQTI
-193 GFDPEKFGR
+193 GFNPEKFGR

-208 LLRLVPFAERNYNLM
+208 LLRLVPFVERNYNLM

-251 SLAKLFVNNSSEKIG
+251 SLAKLFVNNASGKIG

-330 KNTNL
+330 KNTHL

-340 NAYLDS
+340 DAYLDS
-346 AFLDRIHG
+346 AFLDRIHN

-382 ALHVMRDM
+382 ALHVMREM

-399 FKISQNLSERD
+399 FRISPNLSERD

-421 MKIMYPSGAA
+421 MKVMYPSGVA
-431 TKEEMCEL
+431 TKEEMREL
-439 LTFAME
+439 LLFVME

-467 FEDLESGEKT
+467 FEDVESGEKT
-477 YVQTLEE
+477 YVKTLEE
-484 KKFPDIYRSVKVDG
+484 KEYPDIYRSVKVDS
-498 RAAAHAIA
+498 RSLPSEAAQSTPQTPPSQSSA
-506 VNGAAT
+506 VA
-512 PAATVPAATP
+512 P
-522 AAATAASAYAPVEN
+522 AAAPKAAVAVPAPVDE
-536 RAKEGAVT
+536 ATEGAVM
-544 VSENQTGIDFE
+544 VSENQTGIDYE
-555 MLFAKHIKGAKEILI
+555 ILFAKHLRGAKEILI

-582 NLMDLLGVVL
+582 NMMDLLSVIL
-592 KGKARED
+592 KGKAREE
-599 EVSVKLR
+599 EVTVKLR
-606 TAKDDIDPNAQ
+606 TAKDEFDPAAQ
-617 EKYLEQISDAYA
+617 EKYFEQIAEAYA
-629 PEGVVFTWEFRDNL
+629 PEGIAFAWEYLDNL
-643 HDRWIDTD
+643 HDRWIDTN

-656 IMGRGLDIFQPFD
+656 IMGRGLDIFQQFD
-669 GRNAFDIQNVVPS
+669 GRNAFSIQNVVPS
-682 RRPCKAFSVTYVR
+682 RRQCKAFSVTYVK
-695 QQRWASEGEMTY
+695 Q
-707 GRRVK
+707 

>member
-1 MEKTI
+1 MEKTE

-11 NDTFPGLVVRKDLVK
+11 NDVFPGLVVRKDLVK
-26 SVRSNAPVPGYVL
+26 SIRSNAPVPGYVL

-53 TIAEG
+53 TIADG
-58 IEQVKE
+58 IEQVRE

-70 VNRNEAELVKS
+70 VNRNEAELIKS
-81 KIKEKGHHKVIDCV
+81 KIKEKGHHKIIDCV

-109 FQNLGIKKVPIDVP
+109 FQNLGIKKVPVDVQ
-123 TVKNNRKLLVGG
+123 TVKNNKKLLVGG

-157 RSLKPI
+157 RSLKAI
-163 QMSGFDKEAYLA
+163 QMSGFDKDAYLA
-175 AREKMTSEEWV
+175 SREKMSSEEWV
-186 DTLLQTI
+186 DSLLQTI
-193 GFDPEKFGR
+193 GFNPEKFGR

-208 LLRLVPFAERNYNLM
+208 LLRLVPFVERNYNLM

-251 SLAKLFVNNSSEKIG
+251 SLAKLFVNNASGKIG

-330 KNTNL
+330 KNTHL

-340 NAYLDS
+340 DAYLDS
-346 AFLDRIHG
+346 AFLDRIHN

-382 ALHVMRDM
+382 ALHVMREM

-399 FKISQNLSERD
+399 FRISPNLSERD

-421 MKIMYPSGAA
+421 MKVMYPSGVA
-431 TKEEMCEL
+431 TKEEMREL
-439 LTFAME
+439 LLFVME

-484 KKFPDIYRSVKVDG
+484 KEYPDIYWSVRSAECRVRSENNSDLSEDSLTLRQKSGSRNVSGASDKSELSTDSCVNLVK
-498 RAAAHAIA
+498 
-506 VNGAAT
+506 
-512 PAATVPAATP
+512 
-522 AAATAASAYAPVEN
+522 PVEHDSGA
-536 RAKEGAVT
+536 REGCMT
-544 VSENQTGIDFE
+544 VSENQTGIDYE
-555 MLFAKHIKGAKEILI
+555 KLFAKHLKGAKEILI

-582 NLMDLLGVVL
+582 NMMDLLSVIL

-599 EVSVKLR
+599 EVTVKLR
-606 TAKDDIDPNAQ
+606 TAKDEIDHAAQ
-617 EKYLEQISDAYA
+617 EKYLEQIAEAYA
-629 PEGVVFTWEFRDNL
+629 PEGLTFTWEYLDNL
-643 HDRWIDTD
+643 HDRWIDTN

-656 IMGRGLDIFQPFD
+656 IMGRGLDIFQQFD
-669 GRNAFDIQNVVPS
+669 GRNAFSIQNVVPS
-682 RRPCKAFSVTYVR
+682 RRQCKAFSVTYVK
-695 QQRWASEGEMTY
+695 Q
-707 GRRVK
+707 

>member
-1 MEKTI
+1 MEKTE

-11 NDTFPGLVVRKDLVK
+11 NDVFPGLVVRKDLVK
-26 SVRSNAPVPGYVL
+26 SIRSNAPVPGYVL

-53 TIAEG
+53 TIADG
-58 IEQVKE
+58 IEQVRE

-70 VNRNEAELVKS
+70 VNRNEAELIKS
-81 KIKEKGHHKVIDCV
+81 KIKEKGHHKIIDCV
-95 SVELNAQGGIYEMA
+95 SVELNAQGGIYEMS
-109 FQNLGIKKVPIDVP
+109 FQNLGIKKVPVDVQ
-123 TVKNNRKLLVGG
+123 TVKNNKKLLVGG

-157 RSLKPI
+157 RSLKAI
-163 QMSGFDKEAYLA
+163 QMSGFDKDAYLA
-175 AREKMTSEEWV
+175 SREKMSSEEWV
-186 DTLLQTI
+186 DSLLQTI
-193 GFDPEKFGR
+193 GFNPEKFGR

-208 LLRLVPFAERNYNLM
+208 LLRLVPFVERNYNLM

-251 SLAKLFVNNSSEKIG
+251 SLAKLFVNNASGKIG

-330 KNTNL
+330 KNTHL

-340 NAYLDS
+340 DAYLDS
-346 AFLDRIHG
+346 AFLDRIHN

-382 ALHVMRDM
+382 ALHVMREM

-399 FKISQNLSERD
+399 FRISPNLSERD

-421 MKIMYPSGAA
+421 MKVMYPSGVA
-431 TKEEMCEL
+431 TKEEMREL
-439 LTFAME
+439 LLFVME

-484 KKFPDIYRSVKVDG
+484 KEYPDIYWSVRSAECRVRSENNSDSSEASLTLRQKSGSRNVSGASDKSELSTDSCVKLVK
-498 RAAAHAIA
+498 
-506 VNGAAT
+506 
-512 PAATVPAATP
+512 
-522 AAATAASAYAPVEN
+522 PVEHDSGA
-536 RAKEGAVT
+536 REGCMT
-544 VSENQTGIDFE
+544 VSENQTGIDYE
-555 MLFAKHIKGAKEILI
+555 KLFAKHLKGAKEILI

-582 NLMDLLGVVL
+582 NMMDLLSVIL

-599 EVSVKLR
+599 EVTVKLR
-606 TAKDDIDPNAQ
+606 TAKDEFDPAAQ
-617 EKYLEQISDAYA
+617 EKYFEQIAEAYA
-629 PEGVVFTWEFRDNL
+629 PEGIAFTWEYLDNL
-643 HDRWIDTD
+643 HDRWIDTN

-656 IMGRGLDIFQPFD
+656 IMGRGLDIFQQFD
-669 GRNAFDIQNVVPS
+669 GRNAFSIQNVVPS
-682 RRPCKAFSVTYVR
+682 RRQCKAFSVTYVK
-695 QQRWASEGEMTY
+695 Q
-707 GRRVK
+707 

>member
-1 MEKTI
+1 MEKTE

-11 NDTFPGLVVRKDLVK
+11 NDVFPGLVVRKDLVK
-26 SVRSNAPVPGYVL
+26 SIRSNAPVPGYVL

-53 TIAEG
+53 TIADG
-58 IEQVKE
+58 IEQVRE

-70 VNRNEAELVKS
+70 VNRNEAELIKS
-81 KIKEKGHHKVIDCV
+81 KIKEKGHHKIIDCV

-109 FQNLGIKKVPIDVP
+109 FQNLGIKKIPVDVQ
-123 TVKNNRKLLVGG
+123 TVKNNKKLLVGG

-157 RSLKPI
+157 RSLKAI
-163 QMSGFDKEAYLA
+163 QMSGFDKESYLA
-175 AREKMTSEEWV
+175 SREKMSSDEWV
-186 DTLLQTI
+186 DSLLQTI
-193 GFDPEKFGR
+193 GFNPEKFGR

-208 LLRLVPFAERNYNLM
+208 LLRLVPFVERNYNLM

-251 SLAKLFVNNSSEKIG
+251 SLAKLFVNNASGKIG

-330 KNTNL
+330 KNTHL

-340 NAYLDS
+340 DAYLDS
-346 AFLDRIHG
+346 AFLDRIHN

-368 FTSGYGLIVDYLSE
+368 FTSGYGLIVAYLSE
-382 ALHVMRDM
+382 ALHVMREM
-390 DFTGLFQKY
+390 DFTGLFRKY
-399 FKISQNLSERD
+399 FRISPNLSERD

-421 MKIMYPSGAA
+421 MKVMYPSGVA
-431 TKEEMCEL
+431 TKEEMREL
-439 LTFAME
+439 LLFVME

-467 FEDLESGEKT
+467 FEDVESGEKT
-477 YVQTLEE
+477 YVKTLEE
-484 KKFPDIYRSVKVDG
+484 KEYPDIYRSVKVDS
-498 RAAAHAIA
+498 RSLPSEAAQSTPQTPPSQSSA
-506 VNGAAT
+506 VA
-512 PAATVPAATP
+512 P
-522 AAATAASAYAPVEN
+522 AAAPKAAVAVPAPVDE
-536 RAKEGAVT
+536 ATEGAVM
-544 VSENQTGIDFE
+544 VSENQTGIDYE
-555 MLFAKHIKGAKEILI
+555 ILFAKHLRGAKEILI

-582 NLMDLLGVVL
+582 NMMDLLSVIL
-592 KGKARED
+592 KGKAREE
-599 EVSVKLR
+599 EVTVKLR
-606 TAKDDIDPNAQ
+606 TAKDEFDPAAQ
-617 EKYLEQISDAYA
+617 EKYFEQIAEAYA
-629 PEGVVFTWEFRDNL
+629 PEGIAFAWEYLDNL
-643 HDRWIDTD
+643 HDRWIDTN

-656 IMGRGLDIFQPFD
+656 IMGRGLDIFQQFD
-669 GRNAFDIQNVVPS
+669 GRNAFSIQNVVPS
-682 RRPCKAFSVTYVR
+682 RRQCKAFSVTYVK
-695 QQRWASEGEMTY
+695 Q
-707 GRRVK
+707 

>member
-1 MEKTI
+1 MEKTE

-11 NDTFPGLVVRKDLVK
+11 NDVFPGLVVRKDLVK
-26 SVRSNAPVPGYVL
+26 SIRSNAPVPGYVL

-53 TIAEG
+53 TIADG
-58 IEQVKE
+58 IEQVRE

-70 VNRNEAELVKS
+70 VNRNEAELIKS
-81 KIKEKGHHKVIDCV
+81 KIKEKGHHKIIDCV
-95 SVELNAQGGIYEMA
+95 SVELNAQGGIYEMS
-109 FQNLGIKKVPIDVP
+109 FQNLGIKKVPVDVQ
-123 TVKNNRKLLVGG
+123 TVKNNKKLLVGG

-157 RSLKPI
+157 RSLKAI
-163 QMSGFDKEAYLA
+163 QMSGFNKDAYLA
-175 AREKMTSEEWV
+175 SREKMSSEEWV
-186 DTLLQTI
+186 DSLLQTI
-193 GFDPEKFGR
+193 GFNPEKFGR

-208 LLRLVPFAERNYNLM
+208 LLRLVPFVERNYNLM

-251 SLAKLFVNNSSEKIG
+251 SLAKLFVNNASGKIG

-330 KNTNL
+330 KNTHL

-340 NAYLDS
+340 DAYLDS
-346 AFLDRIHG
+346 AFLDRIHN

-382 ALHVMRDM
+382 ALHVMREM

-399 FKISQNLSERD
+399 FRISPNLSERD

-421 MKIMYPSGAA
+421 MKVMYPSGVA
-431 TKEEMCEL
+431 TKEEMREL
-439 LTFAME
+439 LLFVME

-484 KKFPDIYRSVKVDG
+484 KEYPDIYWSVRSAECRVRSENNSDLSEDSLTLRQKSGSRNVSGASDKSELSTDSCVNLVK
-498 RAAAHAIA
+498 
-506 VNGAAT
+506 
-512 PAATVPAATP
+512 
-522 AAATAASAYAPVEN
+522 PVEHDSGA
-536 RAKEGAVT
+536 REGCMT
-544 VSENQTGIDFE
+544 VSENQTGIDYE
-555 MLFAKHIKGAKEILI
+555 KLFAKHLKGAKEILI

-582 NLMDLLGVVL
+582 NMMDLLSVIL

-599 EVSVKLR
+599 EVTVKLR
-606 TAKDDIDPNAQ
+606 TAKDEIDHAAQ
-617 EKYLEQISDAYA
+617 EKYLEQIAEAYA
-629 PEGVVFTWEFRDNL
+629 PEGLTFTWEYLDNL
-643 HDRWIDTD
+643 HDRWIDTN

-656 IMGRGLDIFQPFD
+656 IMGRGLDIFQQFD
-669 GRNAFDIQNVVPS
+669 GRNAFSIQNVVPS
-682 RRPCKAFSVTYVR
+682 RRQCKAFSVTYVK
-695 QQRWASEGEMTY
+695 Q
-707 GRRVK
+707 